1 MLQVKNIS
9 KTYKTGN
16 LVQRALDDVSL
27 NLRDNEFVAI
37 LGPSGSGKTTLLNI
51 IGGLDRYDSGD
62 LIINGI
68 STKKY
73 KDRDW
78 DSYRNHTVGFVFQS
92 YNLIPHQT
100 VLANVELALTISG
113 ISGKERRE
121 RAIKA
126 LEEVGLGDQLH
137 KKPNQMSGGQMQRVS
152 LARAL
157 VNNPDIL
164 LADEPTGA
172 LDSETSIQVMDLLK
186 EVAKDRLVVM
196 VTHNPELAYQY
207 ATRIVKVKDGKLL
220 EDSDPYEIPE
230 GEVPVPVHK
239 NMGKSAMSFLT
250 ALSLSFNN
258 LKTKKA
264 RTILVSFAGS
274 IGIIGI
280 AMILSLSHGVNQY
293 IEDMEEKTMSE
304 YPLQI
309 TKTTTNMMS
318 LSADMMTNQKSSSDT
333 DGKVEEMQILNQMVS
348 GTEYNDLKSL
358 KAYLE
363 SGKSDI
369 KNQTKA
375 IEYDYGITP
384 QIYLQEENGKVRQ
397 VCPDQTVSSLSG
409 SSSMMLAMMGSSG
422 MEQFHAL
429 PENDALYKDQYDVK
443 AGHWPENDHQCVVV
457 LTKDGRL
464 YDMTLYSLGLKSGEE
479 LDKILDAVADD
490 KTVETSDKLETF
502 DYDDFLGIKLKLVNV
517 SDYYVYDN
525 DFSVWKDKSDN
536 DKYIKNLVKDGED
549 LEVVGVVQP
558 KDGEDITM
566 LTAGVSYPASLVNH
580 VIEEASKSKIVK
592 AQIQDKK
599 KNVFNGKAF
608 DDPDDENGLNME
620 DFFKVDEETFKNA
633 FKVDTSKMNM
643 DSSVFSD
650 MDFSDVDLSDLVDG
664 DALSDAMPSFSEKD
678 FQDIL
683 KGVSVNLTQ
692 NSLAELF
699 NTLLD
704 GYKKSVGDNPETD
717 ITGLT
722 DDLKQFLT
730 SDDTIAYLSKKLK
743 EILGPELDEV
753 LTKDLLK
760 DFMMRVME
768 DYQEFASKQ
777 EDPNDFET
785 NFRAYLETDAVDRI
799 LSEELVSLK
808 DKLSSVEITDD
819 QLKEIMTDLANG
831 YEDYAK
837 KNNLAQPDKILDA
850 FLKYVSSDSGQK
862 VLLHYAG
869 QIVDR
874 KTLQA
879 NLQKKMADVMGDF
892 SDELTDQISSAMGKV
907 MGQIS
912 SSLQKSMGSAM
923 TSMMDNMQDIFSIDP
938 DAFAKAIQ
946 MNMSEEDLQE
956 LMTSLMSKGSASYE
970 DNLNKM
976 GYADE
981 ADPQTISIYPV
992 DFDSK
997 QVVDQ
1002 ILQDY
1007 NDDMTNSGQD
1017 DKVISYTDLVGVMM
1031 SSVTSIVNMISY
1043 VLIAFVAI
1051 SLVVSSIMI
1060 GVITY
1065 ISVLERRKEIG
1076 ILRAIGASKGNVGA
1090 VFNAE
1095 TFIIGLLAGVIGIA
1109 ITIIAIF
1116 PTNYIIHTVS
1126 GNADVNAA
1134 LPIGAAFVLIALSV
1148 VLTLLGGLIPANKA
1162 SKSDPV
1168 TALRTD

>member
-1 MLQVKNIS
+1 MLQIKNIS

-78 DSYRNHTVGFVFQS
+78 DSYRNHTIGFVFQS

-126 LEEVGLGDQLH
+126 LEEVGLGEQIH

-230 GEVPVPVHK
+230 GEAPEPVHK
-239 NMGKSAMSFLT
+239 NMGKSSMSFLT

-280 AMILSLSHGVNQY
+280 AMILSLSHGVNKY

-318 LSADMMTNQKSSSDT
+318 MSEDMMSSKKATST
-333 DGKVEEMQILNQMVS
+333 DNKVREMQILTQMVS

-358 KAYLE
+358 KTYLE
-363 SGKSDI
+363 SGQSDI

-384 QIYLQEENGKVRQ
+384 QIYLQEDNGDVRK
-397 VCPDQTVSSLSG
+397 VCPDQTLSSLTG

-429 PENDALYKDQYDVK
+429 PENEALYKDQYDVK
-443 AGHWPENDHQCVVV
+443 AGHWPENDHECVVI
-457 LTKDGRL
+457 LTQNGQL

-479 LDKILDAVADD
+479 LDKILKAVKEDQS
-490 KTVETSDKLETF
+490 VEINEEPGAY
-502 DYDDFLGIKLKLVNV
+502 DYNDFLGITLKLVNA
-517 SDYYVYDN
+517 SDYYVYD
-525 DFSVWKDKSDN
+525 DEFSVWKDKSDN
-536 DKYIKNLVKDGED
+536 QQYVKDLIKNGED
-549 LEVVGVVQP
+549 LKVVGVVQP
-558 KDGEDITM
+558 KEGQDFTM
-566 LTAGVSYPASLVNH
+566 LTAGVGYPASLLDH
-580 VIEEASKSKIVK
+580 VIDKAAQSDIVK
-592 AQIQDKK
+592 DQLKDKK
-599 KNVFNGKAF
+599 TNVFNGKSF
-608 DDPDDENGLNME
+608 DDPDDEGGLNME
-620 DFFKVDEETFKNA
+620 DLFKIDEEA
-633 FKVDTSKMNM
+633 FKDAFKIDTSRMNM
-643 DSSVFSD
+643 DTSAFSD
-650 MDFSDVDLSDLVDG
+650 MDFSGVDMSDLIDA
-664 DALSDAMPSFSEKD
+664 DALSGAMPSFSTKD
-678 FQDIL
+678 IQDIL
-683 KGVSVNLTQ
+683 NGVSVNLTKDTMT
-692 NSLAELF
+692 ELF
-699 NTLLD
+699 NALLK
-704 GYKKSVGDNPETD
+704 GYQDSVGDDPATD

-722 DDLKQFLT
+722 AGLKQYLT
-730 SDDTIAYLSKKLK
+730 SDEAVQYLSQKLK
-743 EILGPELDEV
+743 DILQPQLEGVITEDM
-753 LTKDLLK
+753 LK
-760 DFMMRVME
+760 DFVGRVME
-768 DYQEFASKQ
+768 DYQDFALKQ
-777 EDPNDFET
+777 ENPDDFNA
-785 NFRAYLETDAVDRI
+785 NFRAYLETDAVSRI
-799 LSEELVSLK
+799 LSEELAGIK
-808 DKLSSVEITDD
+808 DKLSSVTITDD
-819 QLKEIMTDLANG
+819 QIKEILTDLANG
-831 YEDYAK
+831 YGEYAK
-837 KNNLAQPDKILDA
+837 ANNLAQPDKIQAA
-850 FLKYVSSDSGQK
+850 FLKYISSDAGQK
-862 VLLHYAG
+862 LLLQYVEK
-869 QIVDR
+869 IVDT

-879 NLQKKMADVMGDF
+879 NLQNKMASVMGGF
-892 SDELTDQISSAMGKV
+892 TNELTSQISSAMGKV
-907 MGQIS
+907 MEQVGTN
-912 SSLQKSMGSAM
+912 LQKSMGNAM
-923 TSMMDNMQDIFSIDP
+923 TSLMGNMQDIFSIDP

-946 MNMSEEDLQE
+946 VNMSEDDLQE
-956 LMTSLMSKGSASYE
+956 LMTSLMTTGTVSYE
-970 DNLNKM
+970 SNLNKM

-981 ADPQTISIYPV
+981 DDPQTISIYPI

-1002 ILQDY
+1002 IIEDY
-1007 NDDMTNSGQD
+1007 NDDMKNSGQD
-1017 DKVISYTDLVGVMM
+1017 DKVISYTDMVGMMM

-1095 TFIIGLLAGVIGIA
+1095 TFIIGLLAGVIGIVL
-1109 ITIIAIF
+1109 TLIAIF

-1126 GNADVNAA
+1126 GNTDVNAA
-1134 LPIGAAFVLIALSV
+1134 LPIGAAFILIALSV

-1168 TALRTD
+1168 TALRTE

>member
-1 MLQVKNIS
+1 MLQIKNIS

-126 LEEVGLGDQLH
+126 LEEVGLGEQIH

-230 GEVPVPVHK
+230 GEAPEPVHK
-239 NMGKSAMSFLT
+239 NMGKSSMSFLT

-280 AMILSLSHGVNQY
+280 AMILSLSHGVNKY

-318 LSADMMTNQKSSSDT
+318 MSEDMMSSKKATST
-333 DGKVEEMQILNQMVS
+333 DNKVREMQILTQMVS

-358 KAYLE
+358 KTYLE
-363 SGKSDI
+363 SGQSDI

-384 QIYLQEENGKVRQ
+384 QIYLQEDNGDVRK
-397 VCPDQTVSSLSG
+397 VCPDQTLSSLTG

-429 PENDALYKDQYDVK
+429 PENEALYKDQYDVK
-443 AGHWPENDHQCVVV
+443 AGHWPENDHECVVI
-457 LTKDGRL
+457 LTQNGQL

-479 LDKILDAVADD
+479 LDKILEAVKEDQS
-490 KTVETSDKLETF
+490 VEINEEPGSY
-502 DYDDFLGIKLKLVNV
+502 DYNDFLGITLKLVNA
-517 SDYYVYDN
+517 SDYYVYD
-525 DFSVWKDKSDN
+525 DEFSVWKDKSDN
-536 DKYIKNLVKDGED
+536 QQYVKDLIKNGED
-549 LEVVGVVQP
+549 LKVVGVVQP
-558 KDGEDITM
+558 KEGQDFTM
-566 LTAGVSYPASLVNH
+566 LTAGVGYPASLLDH
-580 VIEEASKSKIVK
+580 VIDKAAQSDIVK
-592 AQIQDKK
+592 DQLKDKK
-599 KNVFNGKAF
+599 TNVFNGKSF
-608 DDPDDENGLNME
+608 DDPDDEGGLNME
-620 DFFKVDEETFKNA
+620 DLFKIDEEA
-633 FKVDTSKMNM
+633 FKDAFKIDTSRMNM
-643 DSSVFSD
+643 DTSVFSD
-650 MDFSDVDLSDLVDG
+650 MDFSGVDMSDLIDA
-664 DALSDAMPSFSEKD
+664 DALSGAMPSFSTKD
-678 FQDIL
+678 IQDIL
-683 KGVSVNLTQ
+683 NGVSVNLTKDTMT
-692 NSLAELF
+692 ELF
-699 NTLLD
+699 NALLK
-704 GYKKSVGDNPETD
+704 GYQDSVGDDPATD

-722 DDLKQFLT
+722 AGLKQYLT
-730 SDDTIAYLSKKLK
+730 SDEAVQYLSQKLK
-743 EILGPELDEV
+743 DILQPQLEGVITEDM
-753 LTKDLLK
+753 LK
-760 DFMMRVME
+760 DFVGRVME
-768 DYQEFASKQ
+768 DYQEFALKQ
-777 EDPNDFET
+777 ENPDDFNT
-785 NFRAYLETDAVDRI
+785 NFRAYLETDAVSRI
-799 LSEELVSLK
+799 LSEELAGIK
-808 DKLSSVEITDD
+808 DKLSGVTITDD
-819 QLKEIMTDLANG
+819 QIKEILTDLANG
-831 YEDYAK
+831 YGEYAK
-837 KNNLAQPDKILDA
+837 ANNLAQPDKIQAA
-850 FLKYVSSDSGQK
+850 FLKYISSDAGQK
-862 VLLHYAG
+862 LLLQYVEK
-869 QIVDR
+869 IVDT

-879 NLQKKMADVMGDF
+879 NLQNKMASVMGGF
-892 SDELTDQISSAMGKV
+892 TNELTSQISSAMGKV
-907 MGQIS
+907 MEQVGTN
-912 SSLQKSMGSAM
+912 LQKSMGNAM
-923 TSMMDNMQDIFSIDP
+923 TSLMGNMQDIFSIDP

-946 MNMSEEDLQE
+946 VNMSEDDLQE
-956 LMTSLMSKGSASYE
+956 LMTSLMTTGTVSYE
-970 DNLNKM
+970 SNLNKM

-981 ADPQTISIYPV
+981 DDPQTISIYPI

-997 QVVDQ
+997 QVVDH
-1002 ILQDY
+1002 IIEDY
-1007 NDDMTNSGQD
+1007 NDDMKNSGQD
-1017 DKVISYTDLVGVMM
+1017 DKVISYTDMVGMMM

-1095 TFIIGLLAGVIGIA
+1095 TFIIGLLAGVIGIVL
-1109 ITIIAIF
+1109 TLIAIF

-1126 GNADVNAA
+1126 GNTDVNAA
-1134 LPIGAAFVLIALSV
+1134 LPIGAAFILIALSV

-1168 TALRTD
+1168 TALRTE

>member
-1 MLQVKNIS
+1 MLQIKNIS

-126 LEEVGLGDQLH
+126 LEEVGLGEQIH

-230 GEVPVPVHK
+230 GEAPEPVHK
-239 NMGKSAMSFLT
+239 NMGKSSMSFLT

-280 AMILSLSHGVNQY
+280 AMILSLSHGVNKY

-318 LSADMMTNQKSSSDT
+318 MSEDMMSSKKATST
-333 DGKVEEMQILNQMVS
+333 DNKVREMQILTQMVS

-358 KAYLE
+358 KTYLE
-363 SGKSDI
+363 SGQSDI

-384 QIYLQEENGKVRQ
+384 QIYLQEDNGDVRK
-397 VCPDQTVSSLSG
+397 VCPDQTLSSLTG

-429 PENDALYKDQYDVK
+429 PENEALYKDQYDVK
-443 AGHWPENDHQCVVV
+443 AGHWPENDHECVVI
-457 LTKDGRL
+457 LTQNGQL

-479 LDKILDAVADD
+479 LDKILEAVKDD
-490 KTVETSDKLETF
+490 QSVEINEEPGSY
-502 DYDDFLGIKLKLVNV
+502 DYNDFLGITLKLVNA
-517 SDYYVYDN
+517 SDYYVYD
-525 DFSVWKDKSDN
+525 DEFSVWKDKSDN
-536 DKYIKNLVKDGED
+536 QQYVKDLIKNGED
-549 LEVVGVVQP
+549 LKVVGVVQP
-558 KDGEDITM
+558 KEGQDFTM
-566 LTAGVSYPASLVNH
+566 LTAGVGYSASLLDH
-580 VIEEASKSKIVK
+580 VIDKAAQSDIVK
-592 AQIQDKK
+592 DQLKDKK
-599 KNVFNGKAF
+599 TNVFNGKSF
-608 DDPDDENGLNME
+608 DDPDDEGGLNME
-620 DFFKVDEETFKNA
+620 DLFKIDEEA
-633 FKVDTSKMNM
+633 FKDAFKIDTSRMNM
-643 DSSVFSD
+643 DTSAFSD
-650 MDFSDVDLSDLVDG
+650 MDFSGVDMSDLIDA
-664 DALSDAMPSFSEKD
+664 DALSGAMPSFSTKD
-678 FQDIL
+678 IQDIL
-683 KGVSVNLTQ
+683 NGVSVNLTKDT
-692 NSLAELF
+692 LTELF
-699 NTLLD
+699 NALLK
-704 GYKKSVGDNPETD
+704 GYQDSVGDDPATD

-722 DDLKQFLT
+722 DGLKQYLT
-730 SDDTIAYLSKKLK
+730 SDEAVQYLSQKLK
-743 EILGPELDEV
+743 DILQPQLEGVITEDM
-753 LTKDLLK
+753 LK
-760 DFMMRVME
+760 DFVGRVME
-768 DYQEFASKQ
+768 DYQEFALKQ
-777 EDPNDFET
+777 ENPDDFNT
-785 NFRAYLETDAVDRI
+785 NFRAYLETDAVSRI
-799 LSEELVSLK
+799 LSEELAGIK
-808 DKLSSVEITDD
+808 DKLSGVTITDD
-819 QLKEIMTDLANG
+819 QIKEILTDLANG
-831 YEDYAK
+831 YGEYAK
-837 KNNLAQPDKILDA
+837 ANNLAQPDKIQAA
-850 FLKYVSSDSGQK
+850 FLKYISSDAGQK
-862 VLLHYAG
+862 LLLQYVEK
-869 QIVDR
+869 IVDT

-879 NLQKKMADVMGDF
+879 NLQNKMASVMGGF
-892 SDELTDQISSAMGKV
+892 TNELTSQISSAMGKV
-907 MGQIS
+907 MEQVGTN
-912 SSLQKSMGSAM
+912 LQKSMGNAM
-923 TSMMDNMQDIFSIDP
+923 TSLMGNMQDIFSIDP

-946 MNMSEEDLQE
+946 VNMSEDDLQE
-956 LMTSLMSKGSASYE
+956 LMTSLMTTGTVSYE
-970 DNLNKM
+970 SNLNKM

-981 ADPQTISIYPV
+981 DDPQTISIYPI

-1002 ILQDY
+1002 IIEDY
-1007 NDDMTNSGQD
+1007 NDDMKNSGQD
-1017 DKVISYTDLVGVMM
+1017 DKVISYTDMVGMMM

-1095 TFIIGLLAGVIGIA
+1095 TFIIGLLAGVIGIVL
-1109 ITIIAIF
+1109 TLIAIF

-1126 GNADVNAA
+1126 GNTDVNAA
-1134 LPIGAAFVLIALSV
+1134 LPIGAAFILIVLSV

-1168 TALRTD
+1168 TALRTE

>member
-1 MLQVKNIS
+1 MLQIKNIS

-113 ISGKERRE
+113 ISGKERQE

-126 LEEVGLGDQLH
+126 LEEVGLGDQIH

-230 GEVPVPVHK
+230 GEAPVPVHK
-239 NMGKSAMSFLT
+239 NMGKSSMSFLT

-384 QIYLQEENGKVRQ
+384 QIYLQEEDGKVRQ

-429 PENDALYKDQYDVK
+429 PENDALYKVQYDVK
-443 AGHWPENDHQCVVV
+443 AGHWPENEHQCVVV

-502 DYDDFLGIKLKLVNV
+502 DYDDFLGIKLKLVNA

-525 DFSVWKDKSDN
+525 EFSVWKDKSDN
-536 DKYIKNLVKDGED
+536 DKYIENLVKDGED

-592 AQIQDKK
+592 AQIKNKK

-620 DFFKVDEETFKNA
+620 DFFKVDEEAFKNA

-643 DSSVFSD
+643 DSSIFSD

-664 DALSDAMPSFSEKD
+664 DALADAMPSFSEKD

-722 DDLKQFLT
+722 DGLKQFLT

-869 QIVDR
+869 QIVDT

-956 LMTSLMSKGSASYE
+956 LMTSLMTKGSASYE

-981 ADPQTISIYPV
+981 TDPQTISIYPV

>member
-1 MLQVKNIS
+1 MLQIKNIS

-126 LEEVGLGDQLH
+126 LEEVGLGEQIH

-230 GEVPVPVHK
+230 GEAPEPVHK
-239 NMGKSAMSFLT
+239 NMGKSSMSFLT

-280 AMILSLSHGVNQY
+280 AMILSLSHGVNKY

-318 LSADMMTNQKSSSDT
+318 MSEDMMSSKKATST
-333 DGKVEEMQILNQMVS
+333 DNKVREMQILTQMVS

-358 KAYLE
+358 KTYLE
-363 SGKSDI
+363 SGQSDI

-384 QIYLQEENGKVRQ
+384 QIYLQEDNGDVRK
-397 VCPDQTVSSLSG
+397 VCPDQTLSSLTG

-429 PENDALYKDQYDVK
+429 PENEALYKDQYDVK
-443 AGHWPENDHQCVVV
+443 AGHWPENDHECVVI
-457 LTKDGRL
+457 LTQNGQL

-479 LDKILDAVADD
+479 LDKILEAVKEDQS
-490 KTVETSDKLETF
+490 VEINEEPGAY
-502 DYDDFLGIKLKLVNV
+502 DYNDFLGITLKLVNA
-517 SDYYVYDN
+517 SDYYVYD
-525 DFSVWKDKSDN
+525 DEFSVWKDKSDN
-536 DKYIKNLVKDGED
+536 QQYVKDLVKNGED
-549 LEVVGVVQP
+549 LKVVGVVQP
-558 KDGEDITM
+558 KEGQDFTM
-566 LTAGVSYPASLVNH
+566 LTAGVGYPASLLDH
-580 VIEEASKSKIVK
+580 VIDKAAQSDIVK
-592 AQIQDKK
+592 DQLKDKK
-599 KNVFNGKAF
+599 TNVFNGKSF
-608 DDPDDENGLNME
+608 DDPDDEGGLNME
-620 DFFKVDEETFKNA
+620 DLFKIDEEA
-633 FKVDTSKMNM
+633 FKDAFKIDTSRMNM
-643 DSSVFSD
+643 DTSAFSD
-650 MDFSDVDLSDLVDG
+650 MDFSGVDMSDLIDA
-664 DALSDAMPSFSEKD
+664 DALSGAMPSFSTKD
-678 FQDIL
+678 IQDIL
-683 KGVSVNLTQ
+683 NGVSVNLTQ
-692 NSLAELF
+692 GTLTELF
-699 NTLLD
+699 NALLK
-704 GYKKSVGDNPETD
+704 GYQDSVGDDPATD

-722 DDLKQFLT
+722 DGLKQYLT
-730 SDDTIAYLSKKLK
+730 SDEAVQYLSQKLK
-743 EILGPELDEV
+743 EILQPQLEGVITEDM
-753 LTKDLLK
+753 LK
-760 DFMMRVME
+760 SFVGRVME
-768 DYQEFASKQ
+768 DYQDFALKQ
-777 EDPNDFET
+777 ENPDDFNA
-785 NFRAYLETDAVDRI
+785 NFRAYLETDAVSRI
-799 LSEELVSLK
+799 LSEELAGIK
-808 DKLSSVEITDD
+808 DKLSSVTITDD
-819 QLKEIMTDLANG
+819 QIKEILTDLANG
-831 YEDYAK
+831 YGEYAK
-837 KNNLAQPDKILDA
+837 ANNLAQPDKIQAA
-850 FLKYVSSDSGQK
+850 FLKYISSDAGQK
-862 VLLHYAG
+862 LLLQYVEK
-869 QIVDR
+869 IVDT

-879 NLQKKMADVMGDF
+879 NLQNKMASVMGGF
-892 SDELTDQISSAMGKV
+892 TNELTSQISSAMGKV
-907 MGQIS
+907 MEQVGTN
-912 SSLQKSMGSAM
+912 LQKSMGNAM
-923 TSMMDNMQDIFSIDP
+923 TSLMGNMQDIFSIDP

-946 MNMSEEDLQE
+946 VNMSEDDLQE
-956 LMTSLMSKGSASYE
+956 LMTSLMTTGTVSYE
-970 DNLNKM
+970 SNLNKM

-981 ADPQTISIYPV
+981 NDPQTISIYPI

-1002 ILQDY
+1002 IIEDY
-1007 NDDMTNSGQD
+1007 NDDMKNSGQE
-1017 DKVISYTDLVGVMM
+1017 DKVISYTDMVGMMM

-1095 TFIIGLLAGVIGIA
+1095 TFIIGLLAGVIGIVL
-1109 ITIIAIF
+1109 TLIAIF

-1126 GNADVNAA
+1126 GNTDVNAA
-1134 LPIGAAFVLIALSV
+1134 LPIGAAFILIALSV

-1168 TALRTD
+1168 TALRTE

>member
-1 MLQVKNIS
+1 MLQIKNIS

-126 LEEVGLGDQLH
+126 LEEVGLGEQIH

-230 GEVPVPVHK
+230 GEASEPVHK
-239 NMGKSAMSFLT
+239 NMGKSSMSFLT

-280 AMILSLSHGVNQY
+280 AMILSLSHGVNKY

-318 LSADMMTNQKSSSDT
+318 MSEDMMSSKKATST
-333 DGKVEEMQILNQMVS
+333 DNKVREMQILTQMVS

-358 KAYLE
+358 KTYLE
-363 SGKSDI
+363 SGQSDI

-384 QIYLQEENGKVRQ
+384 QIYLQEDNGDVRK
-397 VCPDQTVSSLSG
+397 VCPDQTLSSLTG

-429 PENDALYKDQYDVK
+429 PENEALYKDQYDVK
-443 AGHWPENDHQCVVV
+443 AGHWPENDHECVVI
-457 LTKDGRL
+457 LTQNGQL

-479 LDKILDAVADD
+479 LDKILEAVKEDQS
-490 KTVETSDKLETF
+490 VEINEEPGSY
-502 DYDDFLGIKLKLVNV
+502 DYNDFLGITLKLVNA
-517 SDYYVYDN
+517 SDYYVYD
-525 DFSVWKDKSDN
+525 DEFSVWKDKSDN
-536 DKYIKNLVKDGED
+536 QQYVKDLIKNGED
-549 LEVVGVVQP
+549 LKVVGVVQP
-558 KDGEDITM
+558 KEGQDFTM
-566 LTAGVSYPASLVNH
+566 LTAGVGYPASLLDH
-580 VIEEASKSKIVK
+580 VIDKAAQSDIVK
-592 AQIQDKK
+592 DQLKDKK
-599 KNVFNGKAF
+599 TNVFNGKSF
-608 DDPDDENGLNME
+608 DDPDDEGGLNME
-620 DFFKVDEETFKNA
+620 DLFKIDEEA
-633 FKVDTSKMNM
+633 FKDAFKIDTSRMNM
-643 DSSVFSD
+643 DTSAFSD
-650 MDFSDVDLSDLVDG
+650 MDFSGVDMSDLIDA
-664 DALSDAMPSFSEKD
+664 DALSGAMPSFSTKD
-678 FQDIL
+678 IQDIL
-683 KGVSVNLTQ
+683 NGVSVNLTKDTMT
-692 NSLAELF
+692 ELF
-699 NTLLD
+699 NALLK
-704 GYKKSVGDNPETD
+704 GYQDSVGDDPATD

-722 DDLKQFLT
+722 AGLKQYLT
-730 SDDTIAYLSKKLK
+730 SDEAVQYLSQKLK
-743 EILGPELDEV
+743 DILQPQLEGVITEDM
-753 LTKDLLK
+753 LK
-760 DFMMRVME
+760 DFVGRVME
-768 DYQEFASKQ
+768 DYQEFALKQ
-777 EDPNDFET
+777 ENPDDFNT
-785 NFRAYLETDAVDRI
+785 NFRAYLETDAVSRI
-799 LSEELVSLK
+799 LSEELAGIK
-808 DKLSSVEITDD
+808 DKLSGVTITDD
-819 QLKEIMTDLANG
+819 QIKEILTDLANG
-831 YEDYAK
+831 YGEYAK
-837 KNNLAQPDKILDA
+837 ANNLAQPDKIQAA
-850 FLKYVSSDSGQK
+850 FLKYISSDAGQK
-862 VLLHYAG
+862 LLLQYVEK
-869 QIVDR
+869 IVDT

-879 NLQKKMADVMGDF
+879 NLQNKMASVMGGF
-892 SDELTDQISSAMGKV
+892 TNELTSQISSAMGKV
-907 MGQIS
+907 MEQVGTN
-912 SSLQKSMGSAM
+912 LQKSMGNAM
-923 TSMMDNMQDIFSIDP
+923 TSLMGNMQDIFSIDP

-946 MNMSEEDLQE
+946 VNMSEDDLQE
-956 LMTSLMSKGSASYE
+956 LMTSLMTTGTVSYE
-970 DNLNKM
+970 SNLNKM

-981 ADPQTISIYPV
+981 DDPQTISIYPI

-1002 ILQDY
+1002 IIEDY
-1007 NDDMTNSGQD
+1007 NDDMKNSGQD
-1017 DKVISYTDLVGVMM
+1017 DKVISYTDMVGMMM

-1095 TFIIGLLAGVIGIA
+1095 TFIIGLLAGVIGIVL
-1109 ITIIAIF
+1109 TLIAIF

-1126 GNADVNAA
+1126 GNTDVNAA
-1134 LPIGAAFVLIALSV
+1134 LPIGAAFILIVLSV

-1168 TALRTD
+1168 TALRTE

>member
-1 MLQVKNIS
+1 MLQIKNIS

-126 LEEVGLGDQLH
+126 LEEVGLGEQIH

-230 GEVPVPVHK
+230 DEAPEPVHK
-239 NMGKSAMSFLT
+239 NMGKSSMSFLT

-280 AMILSLSHGVNQY
+280 AMILSLSHGVNKY

-318 LSADMMTNQKSSSDT
+318 MSEDMMSSKKATST
-333 DGKVEEMQILNQMVS
+333 DNKVREMQILTQMVS

-358 KAYLE
+358 KTYLE
-363 SGKSDI
+363 SGQSDI

-384 QIYLQEENGKVRQ
+384 QIYLQEDNGDVRK
-397 VCPDQTVSSLSG
+397 VCPDQTLSSLTG

-429 PENDALYKDQYDVK
+429 PENEALYKDQYDVK
-443 AGHWPENDHQCVVV
+443 AGHWPENDHECVVI
-457 LTKDGRL
+457 LTQNGQL
-464 YDMTLYSLGLKSGEE
+464 YDMTLYSLGLKSGEK
-479 LDKILDAVADD
+479 LDKILEAVKEDQS
-490 KTVETSDKLETF
+490 VEINEEPDTY
-502 DYDDFLGIKLKLVNV
+502 DYNDFLGITLKLVNAN
-517 SDYYVYDN
+517 DYYVYD
-525 DFSVWKDKSDN
+525 DEFSVWKDKSDN
-536 DKYIKNLVKDGED
+536 QQYVKDLVKNGED
-549 LEVVGVVQP
+549 LKVVGVVQP
-558 KDGEDITM
+558 KEGQDFTM
-566 LTAGVSYPASLVNH
+566 LTAGVGYPASLLDH
-580 VIEEASKSKIVK
+580 VIDKAAQSDIVK
-592 AQIQDKK
+592 DQLKDKK
-599 KNVFNGKAF
+599 TNVFNGKSF
-608 DDPDDENGLNME
+608 DDPDDEGGLNME
-620 DFFKVDEETFKNA
+620 DLFKIDEEA
-633 FKVDTSKMNM
+633 FKDAFKIDTSRMNM
-643 DSSVFSD
+643 DTSAFSD
-650 MDFSDVDLSDLVDG
+650 MDFSGVDMSDLIDA
-664 DALSDAMPSFSEKD
+664 DALSGAMPSFSTKD
-678 FQDIL
+678 IQDIL
-683 KGVSVNLTQ
+683 NGVSVNLTKDTMT
-692 NSLAELF
+692 ELF
-699 NTLLD
+699 NALLK
-704 GYKKSVGDNPETD
+704 GYQDSVGDDPATD

-722 DDLKQFLT
+722 DGLKQYLT
-730 SDDTIAYLSKKLK
+730 SDEAVQYLSQKLK
-743 EILGPELDEV
+743 EILQPQLEGVITEDM
-753 LTKDLLK
+753 LK
-760 DFMMRVME
+760 SFIGRVME
-768 DYQEFASKQ
+768 DYQDFALKQ
-777 EDPNDFET
+777 ENPDDFNA
-785 NFRAYLETDAVDRI
+785 NFRAYLETDAVSRI
-799 LSEELVSLK
+799 LSEELAGIK
-808 DKLSSVEITDD
+808 DKLSSVTITDD
-819 QLKEIMTDLANG
+819 QIKEILTDLANG
-831 YEDYAK
+831 YGEYAK
-837 KNNLAQPDKILDA
+837 ANNLAQPDKIQAA
-850 FLKYVSSDSGQK
+850 FLKYISSDAGQK
-862 VLLHYAG
+862 LLLQYVEK
-869 QIVDR
+869 IVDT

-879 NLQKKMADVMGDF
+879 NLQNKMASVMGGF
-892 SDELTDQISSAMGKV
+892 TNELTSQISSAMGKV
-907 MGQIS
+907 MEQVGTN
-912 SSLQKSMGSAM
+912 LQKSMGNAM
-923 TSMMDNMQDIFSIDP
+923 TSLMGNMQDIFSIDP

-946 MNMSEEDLQE
+946 VNMSEDDLQE
-956 LMTSLMSKGSASYE
+956 LMTSLMTTGTVSYE
-970 DNLNKM
+970 SNLNKM

-981 ADPQTISIYPV
+981 DDPQTISIYPI

-1002 ILQDY
+1002 IIEDY
-1007 NDDMTNSGQD
+1007 NDDMKNSGQD
-1017 DKVISYTDLVGVMM
+1017 DKVISYTDMVGMMM

-1095 TFIIGLLAGVIGIA
+1095 TFIIGLLAGVIGIVL
-1109 ITIIAIF
+1109 TLIAIF

-1126 GNADVNAA
+1126 GNTDVNAA
-1134 LPIGAAFVLIALSV
+1134 LPIGAAFILIALSV

-1168 TALRTD
+1168 TALRTE

>member
-1 MLQVKNIS
+1 MLQIKNIS

-126 LEEVGLGDQLH
+126 LEEVGLGEQIH

-230 GEVPVPVHK
+230 GEAPEPVHK
-239 NMGKSAMSFLT
+239 NMGKSSMSFLT

-280 AMILSLSHGVNQY
+280 AMILSLSHGVNKY

-318 LSADMMTNQKSSSDT
+318 MSEDMMSSKKATST
-333 DGKVEEMQILNQMVS
+333 DNKVREMQILTQMVS

-358 KAYLE
+358 KTYLE
-363 SGKSDI
+363 SGQSDI

-384 QIYLQEENGKVRQ
+384 QIYLQEDNGDVRK
-397 VCPDQTVSSLSG
+397 VCPDQTLSSLTG

-429 PENDALYKDQYDVK
+429 PENEALYKDQYDVK
-443 AGHWPENDHQCVVV
+443 AGHWPENDHECVVI
-457 LTKDGRL
+457 LTQNGQL

-479 LDKILDAVADD
+479 LDKILKAVKEDQS
-490 KTVETSDKLETF
+490 VEINEEPGAY
-502 DYDDFLGIKLKLVNV
+502 DYNDFLGITLKLVNA
-517 SDYYVYDN
+517 SDYYVYD
-525 DFSVWKDKSDN
+525 DEFSVWKDKSDN
-536 DKYIKNLVKDGED
+536 QQYVKDLIKNGED
-549 LEVVGVVQP
+549 LKVVGVVQP
-558 KDGEDITM
+558 KEGQDFTM
-566 LTAGVSYPASLVNH
+566 LTAGVGYPASLLDH
-580 VIEEASKSKIVK
+580 VIDKAAQSDIVK
-592 AQIQDKK
+592 DQLKDKK
-599 KNVFNGKAF
+599 TNVFNGKSF
-608 DDPDDENGLNME
+608 DDPDDEGGLNME
-620 DFFKVDEETFKNA
+620 DLFKIDEEA
-633 FKVDTSKMNM
+633 FKDAFKIDTSRMNM
-643 DSSVFSD
+643 DTSAFSD
-650 MDFSDVDLSDLVDG
+650 MDFSGVDMSDLIDA
-664 DALSDAMPSFSEKD
+664 DALSGAMPSFSTKD
-678 FQDIL
+678 IQDIL
-683 KGVSVNLTQ
+683 NGVSVNLTKDTMT
-692 NSLAELF
+692 ELF
-699 NTLLD
+699 NALLK
-704 GYKKSVGDNPETD
+704 GYQDSVGDDPATD

-722 DDLKQFLT
+722 AGLKQYLT
-730 SDDTIAYLSKKLK
+730 SDEAVQYLSQKLK
-743 EILGPELDEV
+743 DILQPQLEGVITEDM
-753 LTKDLLK
+753 LK
-760 DFMMRVME
+760 SFVGRVME
-768 DYQEFASKQ
+768 DYQDFALKQ
-777 EDPNDFET
+777 ENPDDFNA
-785 NFRAYLETDAVDRI
+785 NFRAYLETDAVSRI
-799 LSEELVSLK
+799 LSEELAGIK
-808 DKLSSVEITDD
+808 DKLSGVTITDD
-819 QLKEIMTDLANG
+819 QIKEILTDLANG
-831 YEDYAK
+831 YGEYAK
-837 KNNLAQPDKILDA
+837 ANNLAQPDKIQAA
-850 FLKYVSSDSGQK
+850 FLKYISSDAGQK
-862 VLLHYAG
+862 LLLQYVEK
-869 QIVDR
+869 IVDT

-879 NLQKKMADVMGDF
+879 NLQNKMASVMGGF
-892 SDELTDQISSAMGKV
+892 TNELTSQISSAMGKV
-907 MGQIS
+907 MEQVGTN
-912 SSLQKSMGSAM
+912 LQKSMGNAM
-923 TSMMDNMQDIFSIDP
+923 TSLMGNMQDIFSIDS

-946 MNMSEEDLQE
+946 VNMSEDDLQE
-956 LMTSLMSKGSASYE
+956 LMTSLMTTGTVSYE
-970 DNLNKM
+970 SNLNKM

-981 ADPQTISIYPV
+981 DDPQTISIYPI

-1002 ILQDY
+1002 IIEDY
-1007 NDDMTNSGQD
+1007 NDDMKNSGQD
-1017 DKVISYTDLVGVMM
+1017 DKVISYTDMVGMMM

-1095 TFIIGLLAGVIGIA
+1095 TFIIGLLAGVIGIVL
-1109 ITIIAIF
+1109 TLIAIF

-1126 GNADVNAA
+1126 GNTDVNAA
-1134 LPIGAAFVLIALSV
+1134 LPIGAAFILIALSV

-1168 TALRTD
+1168 TALRTE

>member
-1 MLQVKNIS
+1 MLQIKNIS

-126 LEEVGLGDQLH
+126 LEEVGLGEQIH

-230 GEVPVPVHK
+230 GEAPEPVHK
-239 NMGKSAMSFLT
+239 NMGKSSMSFLT

-280 AMILSLSHGVNQY
+280 AMILSLSHGVNKY

-318 LSADMMTNQKSSSDT
+318 MSEDMMSSKKATST
-333 DGKVEEMQILNQMVS
+333 DNKVREMQILTQMVS

-358 KAYLE
+358 KTYLE
-363 SGKSDI
+363 SGQSDI

-384 QIYLQEENGKVRQ
+384 QIYLQEDNGDVRQ
-397 VCPDQTVSSLSG
+397 VCPDQTLSSLTG

-429 PENDALYKDQYDVK
+429 PENEALYKDQYDVK
-443 AGHWPENDHQCVVV
+443 AGHWPENDHECVVI
-457 LTKDGRL
+457 LTQNGQL

-479 LDKILDAVADD
+479 LDKILEAVKDD
-490 KTVETSDKLETF
+490 QSVEINEEPGSY
-502 DYDDFLGIKLKLVNV
+502 DYNDFLGITLKLVNA
-517 SDYYVYDN
+517 SDYYVYD
-525 DFSVWKDKSDN
+525 DEFSVWKDKSDN
-536 DKYIKNLVKDGED
+536 QQYVKDLIKNGED
-549 LEVVGVVQP
+549 LKVVGVVQP
-558 KDGEDITM
+558 KEGQDFTM
-566 LTAGVSYPASLVNH
+566 LTAGVGYPASLLDH
-580 VIEEASKSKIVK
+580 VIDKAAQSDIVK
-592 AQIQDKK
+592 DQLKDKK
-599 KNVFNGKAF
+599 TNVFNGKSF
-608 DDPDDENGLNME
+608 DDPDDEGGLNME
-620 DFFKVDEETFKNA
+620 DLFKIDEEA
-633 FKVDTSKMNM
+633 FKDAFKIDTSRMNM
-643 DSSVFSD
+643 DTSAFSD
-650 MDFSDVDLSDLVDG
+650 MDFSGVDMSDLIDA
-664 DALSDAMPSFSEKD
+664 DALSGAMPSFSTKD
-678 FQDIL
+678 IQDIL
-683 KGVSVNLTQ
+683 NGVSVNLTKDTMT
-692 NSLAELF
+692 ELF
-699 NTLLD
+699 NALLK
-704 GYKKSVGDNPETD
+704 GYQDSVGDDPATD

-722 DDLKQFLT
+722 DDLKQYLT
-730 SDDTIAYLSKKLK
+730 SDEAVQYLSQKLK
-743 EILGPELDEV
+743 EILQPQLEGVITEDM
-753 LTKDLLK
+753 LK
-760 DFMMRVME
+760 DFVGRVME
-768 DYQEFASKQ
+768 DYQEFALKQ
-777 EDPNDFET
+777 ENPDDFNT
-785 NFRAYLETDAVDRI
+785 NFRAYLETDAVSRI
-799 LSEELVSLK
+799 LSEELAGIK
-808 DKLSSVEITDD
+808 DKLSGVTITDD
-819 QLKEIMTDLANG
+819 QIKEILTDLANG
-831 YEDYAK
+831 YGEYAK
-837 KNNLAQPDKILDA
+837 ANNLAQPDKIQAA
-850 FLKYVSSDSGQK
+850 FLKYISSDAGQK
-862 VLLHYAG
+862 LLLQYVEK
-869 QIVDR
+869 IVDT

-879 NLQKKMADVMGDF
+879 NLQNKMVSVMGGF
-892 SDELTDQISSAMGKV
+892 TNELTSQISSAMGKV
-907 MGQIS
+907 MEQVGTN
-912 SSLQKSMGSAM
+912 LQKSMGNAM
-923 TSMMDNMQDIFSIDP
+923 TSLMGNMQDIFSIDP

-946 MNMSEEDLQE
+946 VNMSEDDLQE
-956 LMTSLMSKGSASYE
+956 LMTSLMTTGTVSYE
-970 DNLNKM
+970 SNLNKM

-981 ADPQTISIYPV
+981 DDPQTISIYPI

-1002 ILQDY
+1002 IIEDY
-1007 NDDMTNSGQD
+1007 NDDMKNSGQD
-1017 DKVISYTDLVGVMM
+1017 DKVISYTDMVGMMM

-1095 TFIIGLLAGVIGIA
+1095 TFIIGLLAGVIGIVL
-1109 ITIIAIF
+1109 TLIAIF

-1126 GNADVNAA
+1126 GNTDVNAA
-1134 LPIGAAFVLIALSV
+1134 LPIGAAFILIALSV

-1168 TALRTD
+1168 TALRTE

>member
-1 MLQVKNIS
+1 MLQIKNIS

-126 LEEVGLGDQLH
+126 LEEVGLGEQIH

-230 GEVPVPVHK
+230 GEAPEPVHK
-239 NMGKSAMSFLT
+239 NMGKSSMSFLT

-280 AMILSLSHGVNQY
+280 AMILSLSHGVNKY

-318 LSADMMTNQKSSSDT
+318 MSEDMMSSKKATST
-333 DGKVEEMQILNQMVS
+333 DNKVREMQILTQMVS

-358 KAYLE
+358 KTYLE
-363 SGKSDI
+363 SGQSDI

-384 QIYLQEENGKVRQ
+384 QIYLQEDNGDVRK
-397 VCPDQTVSSLSG
+397 VCPDQTLSSLTG

-429 PENDALYKDQYDVK
+429 PENEALYKDQYDVK
-443 AGHWPENDHQCVVV
+443 AGHWPENDHECVVI
-457 LTKDGRL
+457 LTQNGQL

-479 LDKILDAVADD
+479 LDKILKAVKEDQS
-490 KTVETSDKLETF
+490 VEINEEPGAY
-502 DYDDFLGIKLKLVNV
+502 DYNDFLGITLKLVNA
-517 SDYYVYDN
+517 SDYYVYD
-525 DFSVWKDKSDN
+525 DEFSVWKDKSDN
-536 DKYIKNLVKDGED
+536 QQYVKDLIKNGED
-549 LEVVGVVQP
+549 LKVVGVVQP
-558 KDGEDITM
+558 KEGQDFTM
-566 LTAGVSYPASLVNH
+566 LTAGVGYPASLLDH
-580 VIEEASKSKIVK
+580 VIDKAAQSDIVK
-592 AQIQDKK
+592 DQLKDKK
-599 KNVFNGKAF
+599 TNVFNGKSF
-608 DDPDDENGLNME
+608 DDPDDEGGLNME
-620 DFFKVDEETFKNA
+620 DLFKIDEEA
-633 FKVDTSKMNM
+633 FKDAFKIDTSRMNM
-643 DSSVFSD
+643 DTSAFSD
-650 MDFSDVDLSDLVDG
+650 MDFSGVDMSDLIDA
-664 DALSDAMPSFSEKD
+664 DALSGAMPSFSTKD
-678 FQDIL
+678 IQDIL
-683 KGVSVNLTQ
+683 NGVSVNLTKDTMT
-692 NSLAELF
+692 ELF
-699 NTLLD
+699 NALLK
-704 GYKKSVGDNPETD
+704 GYQDSVGDDPATD

-722 DDLKQFLT
+722 AGLKQYLT
-730 SDDTIAYLSKKLK
+730 SDEAVQYLSQKLK
-743 EILGPELDEV
+743 DILQPQLEGVITEDM
-753 LTKDLLK
+753 LK
-760 DFMMRVME
+760 DFVGRVME
-768 DYQEFASKQ
+768 DYQDFALKQ
-777 EDPNDFET
+777 ENPDDFNA
-785 NFRAYLETDAVDRI
+785 NFRAYLETDAVSRI
-799 LSEELVSLK
+799 LSEELAGIK
-808 DKLSSVEITDD
+808 DKLSSVTITDD
-819 QLKEIMTDLANG
+819 QIKEILTDLANG
-831 YEDYAK
+831 YGEYAK
-837 KNNLAQPDKILDA
+837 ANNLAQPDKIQAA
-850 FLKYVSSDSGQK
+850 FLKYISSDAGQK
-862 VLLHYAG
+862 LLLQYVEK
-869 QIVDR
+869 IVDT

-879 NLQKKMADVMGDF
+879 NLQNKMASVMGGF
-892 SDELTDQISSAMGKV
+892 TNELTSQISSAMGKV
-907 MGQIS
+907 MEQVGTN
-912 SSLQKSMGSAM
+912 LQKSMGNAM
-923 TSMMDNMQDIFSIDP
+923 TSLMGNMQDIFSIDP

-946 MNMSEEDLQE
+946 VNMSEDDLQE
-956 LMTSLMSKGSASYE
+956 LMTSLMTTGTVSYE
-970 DNLNKM
+970 SNLNKM

-981 ADPQTISIYPV
+981 DDPQTISIYPI

-1002 ILQDY
+1002 IIEDY
-1007 NDDMTNSGQD
+1007 NDDMKNSGQD
-1017 DKVISYTDLVGVMM
+1017 DKVISYTDMVGMMM

-1095 TFIIGLLAGVIGIA
+1095 TFIIGLLAGVIGIVL
-1109 ITIIAIF
+1109 TLIAIF

-1126 GNADVNAA
+1126 GNTDVNAA
-1134 LPIGAAFVLIALSV
+1134 LPIGAAFILIALSV

-1168 TALRTD
+1168 TALRTE

>member
-1 MLQVKNIS
+1 MLQIKNIS

-230 GEVPVPVHK
+230 GEAPVPVHK
-239 NMGKSAMSFLT
+239 NMGKSSMSFLT

-318 LSADMMTNQKSSSDT
+318 LSADMMTNQKSLSDT

-384 QIYLQEENGKVRQ
+384 QIYLQEEDGKVRQ

-429 PENDALYKDQYDVK
+429 PENDALYKVQYDVK
-443 AGHWPENDHQCVVV
+443 AGHWPENEHQCVVV

-502 DYDDFLGIKLKLVNV
+502 DYDDFLGIKLKLVNA

-525 DFSVWKDKSDN
+525 EFSVWKDKSDN
-536 DKYIKNLVKDGED
+536 DKYIENLVKDGED

-592 AQIQDKK
+592 AQIKNKK

-620 DFFKVDEETFKNA
+620 DFFKVDEEAFKNA

-643 DSSVFSD
+643 DSSIFSD

-664 DALSDAMPSFSEKD
+664 DALADAMPSFSEKD

-722 DDLKQFLT
+722 DGLKQFLT

-869 QIVDR
+869 QIVDT

-879 NLQKKMADVMGDF
+879 NLQKTMADVMGDF

-956 LMTSLMSKGSASYE
+956 LMTSLMTKGSASYE

-981 ADPQTISIYPV
+981 TDPQTISIYPV

>member
-768 DYQEFASKQ
+768 DYQKFASKQ

>member
-1 MLQVKNIS
+1 MLQIKNIS

-126 LEEVGLGDQLH
+126 LEEVGLGEQIH

-230 GEVPVPVHK
+230 GEAPEPVHK
-239 NMGKSAMSFLT
+239 NMGKSSMSFLT

-280 AMILSLSHGVNQY
+280 AMILSLSHGVNKY

-318 LSADMMTNQKSSSDT
+318 MSEDMMSSKKATST
-333 DGKVEEMQILNQMVS
+333 DNKVREMQILTQMVS

-358 KAYLE
+358 KTYLE
-363 SGKSDI
+363 SGQSDI

-384 QIYLQEENGKVRQ
+384 QIYLQEDNGDVRK
-397 VCPDQTVSSLSG
+397 VCPDQTLSSLTG

-429 PENDALYKDQYDVK
+429 PENEALYKDQYDVK
-443 AGHWPENDHQCVVV
+443 AGHWPENDHECVVI
-457 LTKDGRL
+457 LTQNGQL

-479 LDKILDAVADD
+479 LDKILEAVKEDQS
-490 KTVETSDKLETF
+490 VEINEEPGTY
-502 DYDDFLGIKLKLVNV
+502 DYNDFLGITLKLVNA
-517 SDYYVYDN
+517 SDYYVYD
-525 DFSVWKDKSDN
+525 DEFSVWKDKSDN
-536 DKYIKNLVKDGED
+536 QQYVKDLVKNGED
-549 LEVVGVVQP
+549 LKVVGVVQP
-558 KDGEDITM
+558 KEGQDFTM
-566 LTAGVSYPASLVNH
+566 LTAGVGYPASLLDH
-580 VIEEASKSKIVK
+580 VIDKAAQSDIVK
-592 AQIQDKK
+592 DQLKDKK
-599 KNVFNGKAF
+599 TNVFNGKSF
-608 DDPDDENGLNME
+608 DDPDDEGGLNME
-620 DFFKVDEETFKNA
+620 DLFKIDEEA
-633 FKVDTSKMNM
+633 FKDAFKIDTSRMNM
-643 DSSVFSD
+643 DTSAFSD
-650 MDFSDVDLSDLVDG
+650 MDFSGVDMSDLIDA
-664 DALSDAMPSFSEKD
+664 DALSGAMPSFSTKD
-678 FQDIL
+678 IQDIL
-683 KGVSVNLTQ
+683 NGVSVNLTKDTMT
-692 NSLAELF
+692 ELF
-699 NTLLD
+699 NALLK
-704 GYKKSVGDNPETD
+704 GYQDSVGDDPATD

-722 DDLKQFLT
+722 DGLKQYLT
-730 SDDTIAYLSKKLK
+730 SDEAVQYLSQKLK
-743 EILGPELDEV
+743 EILQPQLEGVITEDM
-753 LTKDLLK
+753 LK
-760 DFMMRVME
+760 DFVGRVME
-768 DYQEFASKQ
+768 DYQEFALKQ
-777 EDPNDFET
+777 ENPDDFNT
-785 NFRAYLETDAVDRI
+785 NFRAYLETDAVSRI
-799 LSEELVSLK
+799 LSEELAGIK
-808 DKLSSVEITDD
+808 DKLSGVTITDD
-819 QLKEIMTDLANG
+819 QIKEILTDLANG
-831 YEDYAK
+831 YGEYAK
-837 KNNLAQPDKILDA
+837 ANNLAQPDKIQAA
-850 FLKYVSSDSGQK
+850 FLKYISSDAGQK
-862 VLLHYAG
+862 LLLQYVEK
-869 QIVDR
+869 IVDT

-879 NLQKKMADVMGDF
+879 NLQNKMASVMGGF
-892 SDELTDQISSAMGKV
+892 TNELTSQISSAMGKV
-907 MGQIS
+907 MEQVGTN
-912 SSLQKSMGSAM
+912 LQKSMGNAM
-923 TSMMDNMQDIFSIDP
+923 TSLMGNMQDIFSIDP

-946 MNMSEEDLQE
+946 VNMSEDDLQE
-956 LMTSLMSKGSASYE
+956 LMTSLMTTGTVSYE
-970 DNLNKM
+970 SNLNKM

-981 ADPQTISIYPV
+981 DDPQTISIYPI

-1002 ILQDY
+1002 IIEDY
-1007 NDDMTNSGQD
+1007 NDDMKNSGQD
-1017 DKVISYTDLVGVMM
+1017 DKVISYTDMVGMMM

-1095 TFIIGLLAGVIGIA
+1095 TFIIGLLAGVIGIVL
-1109 ITIIAIF
+1109 TLIAIF

-1126 GNADVNAA
+1126 GNTDVNAA
-1134 LPIGAAFVLIALSV
+1134 LPIGAAFILIVLSV

-1168 TALRTD
+1168 TALRTE

>member
-1 MLQVKNIS
+1 MLQIKNIS

-126 LEEVGLGDQLH
+126 LEEVGLGEQIH

-230 GEVPVPVHK
+230 GEAPEPVHK
-239 NMGKSAMSFLT
+239 NMGKSSMSFLT

-280 AMILSLSHGVNQY
+280 AMILSLSHGVNKY

-318 LSADMMTNQKSSSDT
+318 MSEDMMSSKKATST
-333 DGKVEEMQILNQMVS
+333 DNKVREMQILTQMVS

-358 KAYLE
+358 KTYLE
-363 SGKSDI
+363 SGQSDI

-384 QIYLQEENGKVRQ
+384 QIYLQEDNGDVRK
-397 VCPDQTVSSLSG
+397 VCPDQTLSSLTG

-429 PENDALYKDQYDVK
+429 PENEALYKDQYDVK
-443 AGHWPENDHQCVVV
+443 AGHWPENDHECVVI
-457 LTKDGRL
+457 LTQNGQL

-479 LDKILDAVADD
+479 LDKILEAVKEDQS
-490 KTVETSDKLETF
+490 VEINEEPGTY
-502 DYDDFLGIKLKLVNV
+502 DYNDFLGITLKLVNA
-517 SDYYVYDN
+517 SDYYVYD
-525 DFSVWKDKSDN
+525 DEFSVWKDKSDN
-536 DKYIKNLVKDGED
+536 QQYVKDLVKNGED
-549 LEVVGVVQP
+549 LKVVGVVQP
-558 KDGEDITM
+558 KEGQDFTM
-566 LTAGVSYPASLVNH
+566 LTAGVGYPASLLDH
-580 VIEEASKSKIVK
+580 VIDKAAQSDIVK
-592 AQIQDKK
+592 DQLKDKK
-599 KNVFNGKAF
+599 TNVFNGKSF
-608 DDPDDENGLNME
+608 DDPDDEGGLNME
-620 DFFKVDEETFKNA
+620 DLFKIDEEA
-633 FKVDTSKMNM
+633 FKDAFKIDTSRMNM
-643 DSSVFSD
+643 DTSAFSD
-650 MDFSDVDLSDLVDG
+650 MDFSGVDMSDLIDA
-664 DALSDAMPSFSEKD
+664 DALSGAMPSFSTKD
-678 FQDIL
+678 IQDIL
-683 KGVSVNLTQ
+683 NGVSVNLTKDTMT
-692 NSLAELF
+692 ELF
-699 NTLLD
+699 NALLK
-704 GYKKSVGDNPETD
+704 GYQDSVGDDPATD

-722 DDLKQFLT
+722 DGLKQYLT
-730 SDDTIAYLSKKLK
+730 SDEAVQYLSQKLK
-743 EILGPELDEV
+743 EILQPQLEGVITEDM
-753 LTKDLLK
+753 LK
-760 DFMMRVME
+760 SFVGRVME
-768 DYQEFASKQ
+768 DYQDFALKQ
-777 EDPNDFET
+777 ENPDDFNA
-785 NFRAYLETDAVDRI
+785 NFRAYLETDAVSRI
-799 LSEELVSLK
+799 LSEELAGIK
-808 DKLSSVEITDD
+808 DKLSSVTITDD
-819 QLKEIMTDLANG
+819 QIKEILTDLANG
-831 YEDYAK
+831 YGEYAK
-837 KNNLAQPDKILDA
+837 ANNLAQPDKIQAA
-850 FLKYVSSDSGQK
+850 FLKYISSDAGQK
-862 VLLHYAG
+862 LLLQYVEK
-869 QIVDR
+869 IVDT

-879 NLQKKMADVMGDF
+879 NLQNKMASVMGGF
-892 SDELTDQISSAMGKV
+892 TNELTSQISSVMGKV
-907 MGQIS
+907 MEQVGTN
-912 SSLQKSMGSAM
+912 LQKSMGNAM
-923 TSMMDNMQDIFSIDP
+923 TSLMGNMQDIFSIDP

-946 MNMSEEDLQE
+946 VNMSEDDLQE
-956 LMTSLMSKGSASYE
+956 LMTSLMTTGTVSYE
-970 DNLNKM
+970 SNLNKM

-981 ADPQTISIYPV
+981 DDPQTISIYPI

-1002 ILQDY
+1002 IIEDY
-1007 NDDMTNSGQD
+1007 NDDMKNSGQD
-1017 DKVISYTDLVGVMM
+1017 DKVISYTDMVGMMM

-1095 TFIIGLLAGVIGIA
+1095 TFIIGLLAGVIGIVL
-1109 ITIIAIF
+1109 TLIAIF

-1126 GNADVNAA
+1126 GNTDVNAA
-1134 LPIGAAFVLIALSV
+1134 LPIGAAFILIVLSV

-1168 TALRTD
+1168 TALRTE

>member
-1 MLQVKNIS
+1 MLQIQHICKE
-9 KTYKTGN
+9 YRTGT
-16 LVQRALDDVSL
+16 LVQKALDDVSL
-27 NLRDNEFVAI
+27 NFRDNEFVAI
-37 LGPSGSGKTTLLNI
+37 LGPSGSGKTTFLNI

-78 DSYRNHTVGFVFQS
+78 DSYRNHTIGFVFQS

-126 LEEVGLGDQLH
+126 LEEVGLGEQIH

-230 GEVPVPVHK
+230 GEAPEPVHK
-239 NMGKSAMSFLT
+239 NMGKSSMSFLT

-280 AMILSLSHGVNQY
+280 AMILSLSHGVNKY

-318 LSADMMTNQKSSSDT
+318 MSEDMMSSKKATST
-333 DGKVEEMQILNQMVS
+333 DNKVREMQILTQMVS

-358 KAYLE
+358 KTYLE
-363 SGKSDI
+363 SGQSDI

-384 QIYLQEENGKVRQ
+384 QIYLQEDNGDVRK
-397 VCPDQTVSSLSG
+397 VCPDQTLSSLTG

-429 PENDALYKDQYDVK
+429 PENEALYKDQYDVK
-443 AGHWPENDHQCVVV
+443 AGHWPENDHECVVI
-457 LTKDGRL
+457 LTQNGQL

-479 LDKILDAVADD
+479 LDKILKAVKEDQS
-490 KTVETSDKLETF
+490 VEINEEPGAY
-502 DYDDFLGIKLKLVNV
+502 DYNDFLGITLKLVNA
-517 SDYYVYDN
+517 SDYYVYD
-525 DFSVWKDKSDN
+525 DEFSVWKDKSDN
-536 DKYIKNLVKDGED
+536 QQYVKDLIKNGED
-549 LEVVGVVQP
+549 LKVVGVVQP
-558 KDGEDITM
+558 KEGQDFTM
-566 LTAGVSYPASLVNH
+566 LTAGVGYPASLLDH
-580 VIEEASKSKIVK
+580 VIDKAAQSDIVK
-592 AQIQDKK
+592 DQLKDKK
-599 KNVFNGKAF
+599 TNVFNGKSF
-608 DDPDDENGLNME
+608 DDPDDEGGLNME
-620 DFFKVDEETFKNA
+620 DLFKIDEEA
-633 FKVDTSKMNM
+633 FKDAFKIDTSRMNM
-643 DSSVFSD
+643 DTSAFSD
-650 MDFSDVDLSDLVDG
+650 MDFSGVDMSDLIDA
-664 DALSDAMPSFSEKD
+664 DALSGAMPSFSTKD
-678 FQDIL
+678 IQDIL
-683 KGVSVNLTQ
+683 NGVSVNLTKDTMT
-692 NSLAELF
+692 ELF
-699 NTLLD
+699 NALLK
-704 GYKKSVGDNPETD
+704 GYQDSVGDDPATD

-722 DDLKQFLT
+722 AGLKQYLT
-730 SDDTIAYLSKKLK
+730 SDEAVQYLSQKLK
-743 EILGPELDEV
+743 DILQPQLEGVITEDM
-753 LTKDLLK
+753 LK
-760 DFMMRVME
+760 SFVGRVME
-768 DYQEFASKQ
+768 DYQDFALKQ
-777 EDPNDFET
+777 ENPDDFNA
-785 NFRAYLETDAVDRI
+785 NFRAYLETDAVSRI
-799 LSEELVSLK
+799 LSEELAGIK
-808 DKLSSVEITDD
+808 DKLSGVTITDD
-819 QLKEIMTDLANG
+819 QIKEILTDLANG
-831 YEDYAK
+831 YGEYAK
-837 KNNLAQPDKILDA
+837 ANNLAQPDKIQAA
-850 FLKYVSSDSGQK
+850 FLKYISSDAGQK
-862 VLLHYAG
+862 LLLQYVEK
-869 QIVDR
+869 IVDT

-879 NLQKKMADVMGDF
+879 NLQNKMASVMGGF
-892 SDELTDQISSAMGKV
+892 TNELTSQISSAMGKV
-907 MGQIS
+907 MEQVGTN
-912 SSLQKSMGSAM
+912 LQKSMGNAM
-923 TSMMDNMQDIFSIDP
+923 TSLMGNMQDIFSIDP

-946 MNMSEEDLQE
+946 VNMSEDDLQE
-956 LMTSLMSKGSASYE
+956 LMTSLMTTGTVSYE
-970 DNLNKM
+970 SNLNKM

-981 ADPQTISIYPV
+981 DDPQTISIYPI

-1002 ILQDY
+1002 IIEDY
-1007 NDDMTNSGQD
+1007 NDDMKNSGQD
-1017 DKVISYTDLVGVMM
+1017 DKVISYTDMVGMMM

-1095 TFIIGLLAGVIGIA
+1095 TFIIGLLAGVIGIVL
-1109 ITIIAIF
+1109 TLIAIF

-1126 GNADVNAA
+1126 GNTDVNAA
-1134 LPIGAAFVLIALSV
+1134 LPIGAAFILIALSV

-1168 TALRTD
+1168 TALRTE

>member
-1 MLQVKNIS
+1 MLQIKNIS

-126 LEEVGLGDQLH
+126 LEEVGLGEQIH

-230 GEVPVPVHK
+230 GEAPEPVHK
-239 NMGKSAMSFLT
+239 NMGKSSMSFLT

-280 AMILSLSHGVNQY
+280 AMILSLSHGVNKY

-318 LSADMMTNQKSSSDT
+318 MSEDMMSSKKATST
-333 DGKVEEMQILNQMVS
+333 DNKVREMQILTQMVS

-358 KAYLE
+358 KTYLE
-363 SGKSDI
+363 SGQSDI

-384 QIYLQEENGKVRQ
+384 QIYLQEDNGDVRQ
-397 VCPDQTVSSLSG
+397 VCPDQTLSSLTG

-429 PENDALYKDQYDVK
+429 PENEALYKDQYDVK
-443 AGHWPENDHQCVVV
+443 AGHWPENDHECVVI
-457 LTKDGRL
+457 LTQNGQL

-479 LDKILDAVADD
+479 LDKILEAVKEDQS
-490 KTVETSDKLETF
+490 VEINEEPGAY
-502 DYDDFLGIKLKLVNV
+502 DYNDFLGITLKLVNA
-517 SDYYVYDN
+517 SDYYVYD
-525 DFSVWKDKSDN
+525 DEFSVWKDKSDN
-536 DKYIKNLVKDGED
+536 QQYVKDLVKNGED
-549 LEVVGVVQP
+549 LKVVGVVQP
-558 KDGEDITM
+558 KEGQDFTM
-566 LTAGVSYPASLVNH
+566 LTAGVGYPASLLDH
-580 VIEEASKSKIVK
+580 VIDKAAQSDIVK
-592 AQIQDKK
+592 DQLKDKK
-599 KNVFNGKAF
+599 TNVFNGKSF
-608 DDPDDENGLNME
+608 DDPDDEGGLNME
-620 DFFKVDEETFKNA
+620 DLFKIDEEA
-633 FKVDTSKMNM
+633 FKDAFKIDTSRMNM
-643 DSSVFSD
+643 DTSAFSD
-650 MDFSDVDLSDLVDG
+650 MDFSGVDMSDLIDAN
-664 DALSDAMPSFSEKD
+664 ALSAAMPSFSAND
-678 FQDIL
+678 IQDIMN
-683 KGVSVNLTQ
+683 GVSVNLTQ
-692 NSLAELF
+692 DTMTELF
-699 NTLLD
+699 NALLK
-704 GYKKSVGDNPETD
+704 GYQDSVGDDPATD

-722 DDLKQFLT
+722 DGLKQYLT
-730 SDDTIAYLSKKLK
+730 SDEAVQYLSQKLK
-743 EILGPELDEV
+743 EILQPQLEGVITEDM
-753 LTKDLLK
+753 LK
-760 DFMMRVME
+760 SFVGRVME
-768 DYQEFASKQ
+768 DYQDFALKQ
-777 EDPNDFET
+777 ENPDDFNA
-785 NFRAYLETDAVDRI
+785 NFRAYLETDAVSRI
-799 LSEELVSLK
+799 LSEELAGIK
-808 DKLSSVEITDD
+808 DKLSSVTITDD
-819 QLKEIMTDLANG
+819 QIKEILTDLANG
-831 YEDYAK
+831 YGEYAK
-837 KNNLAQPDKILDA
+837 ANNLAQPDKIQAA
-850 FLKYVSSDSGQK
+850 FLKYISSDAGQK
-862 VLLHYAG
+862 LLLQYVEK
-869 QIVDR
+869 IVDT

-879 NLQKKMADVMGDF
+879 NLQNKMASVMGGF
-892 SDELTDQISSAMGKV
+892 TNELTSQISSAMGKV
-907 MGQIS
+907 MEQVGTN
-912 SSLQKSMGSAM
+912 LQKSMGNAM
-923 TSMMDNMQDIFSIDP
+923 TSLMGNMQDIFSIDP

-946 MNMSEEDLQE
+946 VNMSEDDLQE
-956 LMTSLMSKGSASYE
+956 LMTSLMTTGTVSYE
-970 DNLNKM
+970 SNLNKM

-981 ADPQTISIYPV
+981 DDPQTISIYPI

-1002 ILQDY
+1002 IIEDY
-1007 NDDMTNSGQD
+1007 NDDMKNSGQD
-1017 DKVISYTDLVGVMM
+1017 DKVISYTDMVGMMM

-1095 TFIIGLLAGVIGIA
+1095 TFIIGLLAGVIGIVL
-1109 ITIIAIF
+1109 TLIAIF

-1126 GNADVNAA
+1126 GNTDVNAA
-1134 LPIGAAFVLIALSV
+1134 LPIGAAFILIALSV

-1168 TALRTD
+1168 TALRTE

>member
-1 MLQVKNIS
+1 MLQIKNIS

-126 LEEVGLGDQLH
+126 LEEVGLGEQIH

-230 GEVPVPVHK
+230 GEAPEPVHK
-239 NMGKSAMSFLT
+239 NMGKSSMSFLT

-280 AMILSLSHGVNQY
+280 AMILSLSHGVNKY

-318 LSADMMTNQKSSSDT
+318 MSEDMMSSKKATST
-333 DGKVEEMQILNQMVS
+333 DNKVREMQILTQMVS

-358 KAYLE
+358 KTYLE
-363 SGKSDI
+363 SGQSDI

-384 QIYLQEENGKVRQ
+384 QIYLQEDNGDVRK
-397 VCPDQTVSSLSG
+397 VCPDQTLSSLTG

-429 PENDALYKDQYDVK
+429 PENEALYKDQYDVK
-443 AGHWPENDHQCVVV
+443 AGHWPENDHECVVI
-457 LTKDGRL
+457 LTQNGQL

-479 LDKILDAVADD
+479 LDKILEAVKEDQS
-490 KTVETSDKLETF
+490 VEINEEPGSY
-502 DYDDFLGIKLKLVNV
+502 DYNDFLGITLKLVNA
-517 SDYYVYDN
+517 SDYYVYD
-525 DFSVWKDKSDN
+525 DEFSVWKDKSDN
-536 DKYIKNLVKDGED
+536 QQYVKDLIKNGED
-549 LEVVGVVQP
+549 LKVVGVVQP
-558 KDGEDITM
+558 KEGQDFTM
-566 LTAGVSYPASLVNH
+566 LTAGVGYPASLLDH
-580 VIEEASKSKIVK
+580 VIDKAAQSDIVK
-592 AQIQDKK
+592 DQLKDKK
-599 KNVFNGKAF
+599 TNVFNGKSF
-608 DDPDDENGLNME
+608 DDPDDEGGLNME
-620 DFFKVDEETFKNA
+620 DLFKIDEEA
-633 FKVDTSKMNM
+633 FKDAFKIDTSRMNM
-643 DSSVFSD
+643 DTSAFSD
-650 MDFSDVDLSDLVDG
+650 MDFSGVDMSDLIDA
-664 DALSDAMPSFSEKD
+664 DALSGAMPSFSTKD
-678 FQDIL
+678 IQDIL
-683 KGVSVNLTQ
+683 NGVSVNLTKDTMT
-692 NSLAELF
+692 EPF
-699 NTLLD
+699 NALLK
-704 GYKKSVGDNPETD
+704 GYQDSVGDDPATD

-722 DDLKQFLT
+722 AGLKQYLT
-730 SDDTIAYLSKKLK
+730 SDEAVQYLSQKLK
-743 EILGPELDEV
+743 DILQPQLEGVITEDM
-753 LTKDLLK
+753 LK
-760 DFMMRVME
+760 SFVGRVME
-768 DYQEFASKQ
+768 DYQEFALKQ
-777 EDPNDFET
+777 ENPDDFNT
-785 NFRAYLETDAVDRI
+785 NFRAYLETDAVSRI
-799 LSEELVSLK
+799 LSEELAGIK
-808 DKLSSVEITDD
+808 DKLSGVTITDD
-819 QLKEIMTDLANG
+819 QIKEILTDLANG
-831 YEDYAK
+831 YGEYAK
-837 KNNLAQPDKILDA
+837 ANNLAQPDKIQAA
-850 FLKYVSSDSGQK
+850 FLKYISSDAGQK
-862 VLLHYAG
+862 LLLQYVEK
-869 QIVDR
+869 IVDT

-879 NLQKKMADVMGDF
+879 NLQNKMASVMGGF
-892 SDELTDQISSAMGKV
+892 TNELTSQISSAMGKV
-907 MGQIS
+907 MEQVGTN
-912 SSLQKSMGSAM
+912 LQKSMGNAM
-923 TSMMDNMQDIFSIDP
+923 TSLMGNMQDIFSIDP

-946 MNMSEEDLQE
+946 VNMSEDDLQE
-956 LMTSLMSKGSASYE
+956 LMTSLMTTGTVSYE
-970 DNLNKM
+970 SNLNKM

-981 ADPQTISIYPV
+981 NDPQTISIYPI

-1002 ILQDY
+1002 IIEDY
-1007 NDDMTNSGQD
+1007 NDDMKNSGQE
-1017 DKVISYTDLVGVMM
+1017 DKVISYTDMVGMMM

-1095 TFIIGLLAGVIGIA
+1095 TFIIGLLAGVIGIVL
-1109 ITIIAIF
+1109 TLIAIF

-1126 GNADVNAA
+1126 GNTDVNAA
-1134 LPIGAAFVLIALSV
+1134 LPIGAAFILIALSV

-1168 TALRTD
+1168 TALRTE

>member
-1 MLQVKNIS
+1 MLQIKNIS

-126 LEEVGLGDQLH
+126 LEEVGLGEQIH

-230 GEVPVPVHK
+230 GEAPEPVHK
-239 NMGKSAMSFLT
+239 NMGKSSMSFLT

-280 AMILSLSHGVNQY
+280 AMILSLSHGVNKY

-318 LSADMMTNQKSSSDT
+318 MSEDMMSSKTATST
-333 DGKVEEMQILNQMVS
+333 DNKVREMQILTQMVS

-358 KAYLE
+358 KTYLE
-363 SGKSDI
+363 SGQSDI

-384 QIYLQEENGKVRQ
+384 QIYLQEDNGDVRQ
-397 VCPDQTVSSLSG
+397 VCPDQTLSSLTG

-429 PENDALYKDQYDVK
+429 PENEALYKDQYDVK
-443 AGHWPENDHQCVVV
+443 AGHWPENDHECVVI
-457 LTKDGRL
+457 LTQNGQL

-479 LDKILDAVADD
+479 LDKILEAVKDD
-490 KTVETSDKLETF
+490 QSVEINEEPGSY
-502 DYDDFLGIKLKLVNV
+502 DYNDFLGITLKLVNA
-517 SDYYVYDN
+517 SDYYVYD
-525 DFSVWKDKSDN
+525 DEFSVWKDKSDN
-536 DKYIKNLVKDGED
+536 QQYVKDLIKNGED
-549 LEVVGVVQP
+549 LKVVGVVQP
-558 KDGEDITM
+558 KEGQDFTM
-566 LTAGVSYPASLVNH
+566 LTAGVGYPASLLDH
-580 VIEEASKSKIVK
+580 VIDKAAQSDIVK
-592 AQIQDKK
+592 DQLKDKK
-599 KNVFNGKAF
+599 TNVFNGKSF
-608 DDPDDENGLNME
+608 DDPDDEGGLNME
-620 DFFKVDEETFKNA
+620 DLFKIDEEA
-633 FKVDTSKMNM
+633 FKDAFKIDTSRMNM
-643 DSSVFSD
+643 DTSAFSD
-650 MDFSDVDLSDLVDG
+650 MDFSGVDMSDLIDA
-664 DALSDAMPSFSEKD
+664 DALSGAMPSFSTKD
-678 FQDIL
+678 IQDIL
-683 KGVSVNLTQ
+683 NGVSVNLTKDTMT
-692 NSLAELF
+692 ELF
-699 NTLLD
+699 NALLK
-704 GYKKSVGDNPETD
+704 GYQDSVGDDPATD

-722 DDLKQFLT
+722 DGLKQYLT
-730 SDDTIAYLSKKLK
+730 SDEAVQYLSQKLK
-743 EILGPELDEV
+743 EILQPQLEGVITEDM
-753 LTKDLLK
+753 LK
-760 DFMMRVME
+760 DFVGRVME
-768 DYQEFASKQ
+768 DYQEFALKQ
-777 EDPNDFET
+777 ENPDDFNT
-785 NFRAYLETDAVDRI
+785 NFRAYLETDAVSRI
-799 LSEELVSLK
+799 LSEELAGIK
-808 DKLSSVEITDD
+808 DKLSGVTITDD
-819 QLKEIMTDLANG
+819 QIKEILTDLANG
-831 YEDYAK
+831 YGEYAK
-837 KNNLAQPDKILDA
+837 ANNLAQPDKIQAA
-850 FLKYVSSDSGQK
+850 FLKYISSDAGQK
-862 VLLHYAG
+862 LLLQYVEK
-869 QIVDR
+869 IVDT

-879 NLQKKMADVMGDF
+879 NLQNKMASVMGGF
-892 SDELTDQISSAMGKV
+892 TNELTSQISSAMGKV
-907 MGQIS
+907 MEQVGTN
-912 SSLQKSMGSAM
+912 LQKSMGNAM
-923 TSMMDNMQDIFSIDP
+923 TSLMGNMQDIFSIDP

-946 MNMSEEDLQE
+946 VNMSEDDLQE
-956 LMTSLMSKGSASYE
+956 LMTSLMTTGTVSYE
-970 DNLNKM
+970 SNLNKM

-981 ADPQTISIYPV
+981 DDPQTISIYPI

-1002 ILQDY
+1002 IIEDY
-1007 NDDMTNSGQD
+1007 NDDMKNSGQD
-1017 DKVISYTDLVGVMM
+1017 DKVISYTDMVGMMM

-1095 TFIIGLLAGVIGIA
+1095 TFIIGLLAGVIGIVL
-1109 ITIIAIF
+1109 TLIAIF

-1126 GNADVNAA
+1126 GNTDVNAA
-1134 LPIGAAFVLIALSV
+1134 LPIGAAFILIALSV

-1168 TALRTD
+1168 TALRTE

>member
-1 MLQVKNIS
+1 MLQIKNIS

-126 LEEVGLGDQLH
+126 LEEVGLGEQIH

-230 GEVPVPVHK
+230 GEAPEPVHK
-239 NMGKSAMSFLT
+239 NMGKSSMSFLT

-280 AMILSLSHGVNQY
+280 AMILSLSHGVNKY

-318 LSADMMTNQKSSSDT
+318 MSEDMMSSKKATST
-333 DGKVEEMQILNQMVS
+333 DNKVREMQILTQMVS

-358 KAYLE
+358 KTYLE
-363 SGKSDI
+363 SGQSDI

-375 IEYDYGITP
+375 IEYDYGITS
-384 QIYLQEENGKVRQ
+384 QIYLQEDNGDVRK
-397 VCPDQTVSSLSG
+397 VCPDQTLSSLTG

-429 PENDALYKDQYDVK
+429 PENEALYKDQYDVK
-443 AGHWPENDHQCVVV
+443 AGHWPENDHECVVI
-457 LTKDGRL
+457 LTQNGQL

-479 LDKILDAVADD
+479 LDKILEAVKEDQS
-490 KTVETSDKLETF
+490 VEINEEPGAY
-502 DYDDFLGIKLKLVNV
+502 DYNDFLGITLKLVNA
-517 SDYYVYDN
+517 SDYYVYD
-525 DFSVWKDKSDN
+525 DEFSVWKDKSDN
-536 DKYIKNLVKDGED
+536 QQYVKDLVKNGED
-549 LEVVGVVQP
+549 LKVVGVVQP
-558 KDGEDITM
+558 KEGQDFTM
-566 LTAGVSYPASLVNH
+566 LTAGVGYPASLLDH
-580 VIEEASKSKIVK
+580 VIDKAAQSDIVK
-592 AQIQDKK
+592 DQLKDKK
-599 KNVFNGKAF
+599 TNVFNGKSF
-608 DDPDDENGLNME
+608 DDPDDEGGLNME
-620 DFFKVDEETFKNA
+620 DLFKIDEEA
-633 FKVDTSKMNM
+633 FKDAFKIDTSRMNM
-643 DSSVFSD
+643 DTSAFSD
-650 MDFSDVDLSDLVDG
+650 MDFSGVDMSDLIDAN
-664 DALSDAMPSFSEKD
+664 ALSAAMPSFSAND
-678 FQDIL
+678 IQDIMN
-683 KGVSVNLTQ
+683 GVSVNLTQ
-692 NSLAELF
+692 DTMTELF
-699 NTLLD
+699 NALLK
-704 GYKKSVGDNPETD
+704 GYQDSVGDDPATD

-722 DDLKQFLT
+722 DGLKQYLT
-730 SDDTIAYLSKKLK
+730 SDEAVQYLSQKLK
-743 EILGPELDEV
+743 EILQPQLEGVITEDM
-753 LTKDLLK
+753 LK
-760 DFMMRVME
+760 SFVGRVME
-768 DYQEFASKQ
+768 DYQDFALKQ
-777 EDPNDFET
+777 ENPDDFNA
-785 NFRAYLETDAVDRI
+785 NFRAYLETDAVSRI
-799 LSEELVSLK
+799 LSEELAGIK
-808 DKLSSVEITDD
+808 DKLSSVTITDD
-819 QLKEIMTDLANG
+819 QIKEILTDLANG
-831 YEDYAK
+831 YGEYAK
-837 KNNLAQPDKILDA
+837 ANNLAQPDKIQAA
-850 FLKYVSSDSGQK
+850 FLKYISSDAGQK
-862 VLLHYAG
+862 LLLQYVEK
-869 QIVDR
+869 IVDT

-879 NLQKKMADVMGDF
+879 NLQNKMASVMGGF
-892 SDELTDQISSAMGKV
+892 TNELTSQISSAMGKV
-907 MGQIS
+907 MEQVGTN
-912 SSLQKSMGSAM
+912 LQKSMGNAM
-923 TSMMDNMQDIFSIDP
+923 TSLMGNMQDIFSIDP

-946 MNMSEEDLQE
+946 VNMSEDDLQE
-956 LMTSLMSKGSASYE
+956 LMTSLMTTGTVSYE
-970 DNLNKM
+970 SNLNKM

-981 ADPQTISIYPV
+981 DDPQTISIYPI

-1002 ILQDY
+1002 IIEDY
-1007 NDDMTNSGQD
+1007 NDDMKNSGQD
-1017 DKVISYTDLVGVMM
+1017 DKVISYTDMVGMMM

-1095 TFIIGLLAGVIGIA
+1095 TFIIGLLAGVIGIVL
-1109 ITIIAIF
+1109 TLIAIF

-1126 GNADVNAA
+1126 GNTDVNAA
-1134 LPIGAAFVLIALSV
+1134 LPIGAAFILIALSV

-1168 TALRTD
+1168 TALRTE

>member
-1 MLQVKNIS
+1 MLQIKNIS

-126 LEEVGLGDQLH
+126 LEEVGLGEQIH

-230 GEVPVPVHK
+230 GEAPEPVHK
-239 NMGKSAMSFLT
+239 NMGKSSMSFLT

-280 AMILSLSHGVNQY
+280 AMILSLSHGVNKY

-318 LSADMMTNQKSSSDT
+318 MSEDMMSSKKATST
-333 DGKVEEMQILNQMVS
+333 DNKVREMQILTQMVS

-358 KAYLE
+358 KTYLE
-363 SGKSDI
+363 SGQSDI

-384 QIYLQEENGKVRQ
+384 QIYLQEDNGDVRK
-397 VCPDQTVSSLSG
+397 VCPDQTLSSLTG

-429 PENDALYKDQYDVK
+429 PENEALYKDQYDVK
-443 AGHWPENDHQCVVV
+443 AGHWPENDHECVVI
-457 LTKDGRL
+457 LTQNGQL

-479 LDKILDAVADD
+479 LDKILEAVKEDQS
-490 KTVETSDKLETF
+490 VEINEEPGSY
-502 DYDDFLGIKLKLVNV
+502 DYNDFLGITLKLVNA
-517 SDYYVYDN
+517 SDYYVYD
-525 DFSVWKDKSDN
+525 DEFSVWKDKSDN
-536 DKYIKNLVKDGED
+536 QQSVKDIIKNGED
-549 LEVVGVVQP
+549 LKVVGVVQP
-558 KDGEDITM
+558 KEGQDFTM
-566 LTAGVSYPASLVNH
+566 LTAGVGYPASLLDH
-580 VIEEASKSKIVK
+580 VIDKAAQSDIVK
-592 AQIQDKK
+592 DQLKDKK
-599 KNVFNGKAF
+599 TNVFNGKSF
-608 DDPDDENGLNME
+608 DDPDDEGGLNME
-620 DFFKVDEETFKNA
+620 DLFKIDEEA
-633 FKVDTSKMNM
+633 FKDAFKIDTSRMNM
-643 DSSVFSD
+643 DTSAFSD
-650 MDFSDVDLSDLVDG
+650 MDFSGVDMSDLIDAN
-664 DALSDAMPSFSEKD
+664 ALSAAMPSFSTND
-678 FQDIL
+678 IQDIMN
-683 KGVSVNLTQ
+683 GVSVNLTQ
-692 NSLAELF
+692 DTLTELF
-699 NTLLD
+699 NALLK
-704 GYKKSVGDNPETD
+704 GYQDSVGDDPATD

-722 DDLKQFLT
+722 DGLKQYLT
-730 SDDTIAYLSKKLK
+730 SDEAVQYLSQKLK
-743 EILGPELDEV
+743 EILQPQLEGVITEDM
-753 LTKDLLK
+753 LK
-760 DFMMRVME
+760 DFVGRVME
-768 DYQEFASKQ
+768 DYQEFALKQ
-777 EDPNDFET
+777 ENPDDFNA
-785 NFRAYLETDAVDRI
+785 NFRAYLETDAVSRI
-799 LSEELVSLK
+799 LSEELAGIK
-808 DKLSSVEITDD
+808 DKLSSVTITDD
-819 QLKEIMTDLANG
+819 QIKEILTDLANG
-831 YEDYAK
+831 YGEYAK
-837 KNNLAQPDKILDA
+837 ANNLAQPDKIQAA
-850 FLKYVSSDSGQK
+850 FLKYISSDAGQK
-862 VLLHYAG
+862 LLLQYVEK
-869 QIVDR
+869 IVDT

-879 NLQKKMADVMGDF
+879 NLQNKMASVMGGF
-892 SDELTDQISSAMGKV
+892 TNELTSQISSAMGKV
-907 MGQIS
+907 MEQVGTN
-912 SSLQKSMGSAM
+912 LQKSMGNAM
-923 TSMMDNMQDIFSIDP
+923 TSLMGNMQDIFSIDP

-946 MNMSEEDLQE
+946 VNMSEDDLQE
-956 LMTSLMSKGSASYE
+956 LMTSLMTTGTVSYE
-970 DNLNKM
+970 SNLNKM

-981 ADPQTISIYPV
+981 DDPQTISIYPI

-1002 ILQDY
+1002 IIEDY
-1007 NDDMTNSGQD
+1007 NDDMKNSGQD
-1017 DKVISYTDLVGVMM
+1017 DKVISYTDMVGMMM

-1095 TFIIGLLAGVIGIA
+1095 TFIIGLLAGVIGIVL
-1109 ITIIAIF
+1109 TLIAIF

-1126 GNADVNAA
+1126 GNTDVNAA
-1134 LPIGAAFVLIALSV
+1134 LPIGAAFILIALSV

-1168 TALRTD
+1168 TALRTE

>member
-1 MLQVKNIS
+1 MLQIKNIS

-592 AQIQDKK
+592 AQIKNKK

-620 DFFKVDEETFKNA
+620 DFFKVDEEAFKNA

-643 DSSVFSD
+643 DSSIFSD

-722 DDLKQFLT
+722 DGLKQFLT

-869 QIVDR
+869 QIVDT

-956 LMTSLMSKGSASYE
+956 LMTSLMTKGSASYE

-981 ADPQTISIYPV
+981 TDPQTISIYPV

>member
-1 MLQVKNIS
+1 MLQIKNIS

-230 GEVPVPVHK
+230 GEAPVPVHK
-239 NMGKSAMSFLT
+239 NMGKSSMSFLT

-318 LSADMMTNQKSSSDT
+318 LSADMMTNQKSLSDT

-384 QIYLQEENGKVRQ
+384 QIYLREEDGKVRQ

-443 AGHWPENDHQCVVV
+443 AGHWPENEHQCVVV

-502 DYDDFLGIKLKLVNV
+502 DYDDFLGIKLKLVNA

-525 DFSVWKDKSDN
+525 EFSVWKDKSDN
-536 DKYIKNLVKDGED
+536 DKYIENLVKDGED

-592 AQIQDKK
+592 AQIKNKK

-620 DFFKVDEETFKNA
+620 DFFKVDEEAFKNA

-643 DSSVFSD
+643 DSSIFSD

-664 DALSDAMPSFSEKD
+664 DALADAMPSFSEKD

-722 DDLKQFLT
+722 DGLKQFLT

-869 QIVDR
+869 QIVDT

-956 LMTSLMSKGSASYE
+956 LMTSLMTKGSASYE

-981 ADPQTISIYPV
+981 TDPQTISIYPV

>member
-1 MLQVKNIS
+1 MLQIKNIS

-230 GEVPVPVHK
+230 GEAPVPVHK
-239 NMGKSAMSFLT
+239 NMGKSSMSFLT

-318 LSADMMTNQKSSSDT
+318 LSADMMTNQKSLSDT

-384 QIYLQEENGKVRQ
+384 QIYLREEDGKVRQ

-443 AGHWPENDHQCVVV
+443 AGHWPENEHQCVVV

-502 DYDDFLGIKLKLVNV
+502 DYDDFLGIKLKLVNA
-517 SDYYVYDN
+517 SYYVYDN
-525 DFSVWKDKSDN
+525 EFSVWKDKSDN
-536 DKYIKNLVKDGED
+536 DKYIENLVKDGED

-592 AQIQDKK
+592 AQIKNKK

-620 DFFKVDEETFKNA
+620 DFFKVDEEAFKNA

-643 DSSVFSD
+643 DSSIFSD

-664 DALSDAMPSFSEKD
+664 DALADAMPSFSEKD

-722 DDLKQFLT
+722 DGLKQFLT

-869 QIVDR
+869 QIVDT

-956 LMTSLMSKGSASYE
+956 LMTSLMTKGSASYE

-981 ADPQTISIYPV
+981 TDPQTISIYPV

>member
-1 MLQVKNIS
+1 MLQIKNIS

-126 LEEVGLGDQLH
+126 LEEVGLGEQIH

-230 GEVPVPVHK
+230 GEAPEPVHK
-239 NMGKSAMSFLT
+239 NMGKSSMSFLT

-280 AMILSLSHGVNQY
+280 AMILSLSHGVNKY

-318 LSADMMTNQKSSSDT
+318 MSEDMMSSKKATST
-333 DGKVEEMQILNQMVS
+333 DNKVREMQILTQMVS

-358 KAYLE
+358 KTYLE
-363 SGKSDI
+363 SGQSDI

-384 QIYLQEENGKVRQ
+384 QIYLQEDNGDVRK
-397 VCPDQTVSSLSG
+397 VCPDQTLSSLTG

-429 PENDALYKDQYDVK
+429 PENEALYKDQYDVK
-443 AGHWPENDHQCVVV
+443 AGHWPENDHECVVI
-457 LTKDGRL
+457 LTQNGQL

-479 LDKILDAVADD
+479 LDKILEAVKDD
-490 KTVETSDKLETF
+490 QSVEINEEPGSY
-502 DYDDFLGIKLKLVNV
+502 DYNDFLGITLKLVNA
-517 SDYYVYDN
+517 SDYYVYD
-525 DFSVWKDKSDN
+525 DEFSVWKDKSDN
-536 DKYIKNLVKDGED
+536 QQYVKDLIKNGED
-549 LEVVGVVQP
+549 LKVVGVVQP
-558 KDGEDITM
+558 KEGQDFTM
-566 LTAGVSYPASLVNH
+566 LTAGVGYPASLLDH
-580 VIEEASKSKIVK
+580 VIDKAAQSDIVK
-592 AQIQDKK
+592 DQLKDKK
-599 KNVFNGKAF
+599 TNVFNGKSF
-608 DDPDDENGLNME
+608 DDPDDEGGLNME
-620 DFFKVDEETFKNA
+620 DLFKIDEEA
-633 FKVDTSKMNM
+633 FKDAFKIDTSRMNM
-643 DSSVFSD
+643 DTSAFSD
-650 MDFSDVDLSDLVDG
+650 MDFSGVDMSDLIDA
-664 DALSDAMPSFSEKD
+664 DALSGAMPSFSTKD
-678 FQDIL
+678 IQDIL
-683 KGVSVNLTQ
+683 NGVSVNLTKDTMT
-692 NSLAELF
+692 ELF
-699 NTLLD
+699 NALLK
-704 GYKKSVGDNPETD
+704 GYQDSVGDDPATD

-722 DDLKQFLT
+722 DGLKQYLT
-730 SDDTIAYLSKKLK
+730 SDEAVQYLSQKLK
-743 EILGPELDEV
+743 EILQPQLEGVITEDM
-753 LTKDLLK
+753 LK
-760 DFMMRVME
+760 DFVGRVME
-768 DYQEFASKQ
+768 DYQEFALKQ
-777 EDPNDFET
+777 ENPDDFNT
-785 NFRAYLETDAVDRI
+785 NFRAYLETDAVSRI
-799 LSEELVSLK
+799 LSEELAGIK
-808 DKLSSVEITDD
+808 DKLSGVTITDD
-819 QLKEIMTDLANG
+819 QIKEILTDLANG
-831 YEDYAK
+831 YGEYAK
-837 KNNLAQPDKILDA
+837 ANNLAQPDKIQAA
-850 FLKYVSSDSGQK
+850 FLKYISSDAGQK
-862 VLLHYAG
+862 LLLQYAEK
-869 QIVDR
+869 IVDT

-879 NLQKKMADVMGDF
+879 NLQNKMASVMGGF
-892 SDELTDQISSAMGKV
+892 TNELTSQISSAMGKV
-907 MGQIS
+907 MEQVGTN
-912 SSLQKSMGSAM
+912 LQKSMGNAM
-923 TSMMDNMQDIFSIDP
+923 TSLMGNMQDIFSIDP

-946 MNMSEEDLQE
+946 VNMSEDDLQE
-956 LMTSLMSKGSASYE
+956 LMTSLMTTGTVSYE
-970 DNLNKM
+970 SNLNKM

-981 ADPQTISIYPV
+981 DDPQTISIYPI

-1002 ILQDY
+1002 IIEDY
-1007 NDDMTNSGQD
+1007 NDDMKNSGQD
-1017 DKVISYTDLVGVMM
+1017 DKVISYTDMVGMMM

-1095 TFIIGLLAGVIGIA
+1095 TFIIGLLAGVIGIVL
-1109 ITIIAIF
+1109 TLIAIF

-1126 GNADVNAA
+1126 GNTDVNAA
-1134 LPIGAAFVLIALSV
+1134 LPIGAAFILIALSV

-1168 TALRTD
+1168 TALRTE

>member
-1 MLQVKNIS
+1 MLQIKNIS

-126 LEEVGLGDQLH
+126 LEEVGLGEQIH

-220 EDSDPYEIPE
+220 EDSNPYEIPE
-230 GEVPVPVHK
+230 GEAPEPVHK
-239 NMGKSAMSFLT
+239 NMGKSSMSFLT

-280 AMILSLSHGVNQY
+280 AMILSLSHGVNKY

-318 LSADMMTNQKSSSDT
+318 MSEDMMSSKKATST
-333 DGKVEEMQILNQMVS
+333 DNKVREMQILTQMVS

-358 KAYLE
+358 KTYLE
-363 SGKSDI
+363 SGQSDI

-384 QIYLQEENGKVRQ
+384 QIYLQEDNGDVRK
-397 VCPDQTVSSLSG
+397 VCPDQTLSSLTG

-429 PENDALYKDQYDVK
+429 PENEALYKDQYDVK
-443 AGHWPENDHQCVVV
+443 AGHWPENDHECVVI
-457 LTKDGRL
+457 LTQNGQL

-479 LDKILDAVADD
+479 LDKILEAVKEDQS
-490 KTVETSDKLETF
+490 VEINEEPGTY
-502 DYDDFLGIKLKLVNV
+502 DYNDFLGITLKLVNA
-517 SDYYVYDN
+517 SDYYVYD
-525 DFSVWKDKSDN
+525 DEFSVWKDKSDN
-536 DKYIKNLVKDGED
+536 QQYVKDLVKNGED
-549 LEVVGVVQP
+549 LKVVGVVQP
-558 KDGEDITM
+558 KEGQDFTM
-566 LTAGVSYPASLVNH
+566 LTAGVGYPASLLDH
-580 VIEEASKSKIVK
+580 VIDKAAQSDIVK
-592 AQIQDKK
+592 DQLKDKK
-599 KNVFNGKAF
+599 TNVFNGKSF
-608 DDPDDENGLNME
+608 DDPDDEGGLNME
-620 DFFKVDEETFKNA
+620 DLFKIDEEA
-633 FKVDTSKMNM
+633 FKDAFKIDTSRMNM
-643 DSSVFSD
+643 DTSAFSD
-650 MDFSDVDLSDLVDG
+650 MDFSGADMSDLIDA
-664 DALSDAMPSFSEKD
+664 DALSGAMPSFSTKD
-678 FQDIL
+678 IQDIL
-683 KGVSVNLTQ
+683 NGVSVNLTKDTMT
-692 NSLAELF
+692 ELF
-699 NTLLD
+699 NALLK
-704 GYKKSVGDNPETD
+704 GYQDSVGDDPATD

-722 DDLKQFLT
+722 AGLKQYLT
-730 SDDTIAYLSKKLK
+730 SDEAVQYLSQKLK
-743 EILGPELDEV
+743 DILQPQLEGVITEDM
-753 LTKDLLK
+753 LK
-760 DFMMRVME
+760 DFVGRVME
-768 DYQEFASKQ
+768 DYQEFALKQ
-777 EDPNDFET
+777 ENPDDFNT
-785 NFRAYLETDAVDRI
+785 NFRAYLETDAVSRI
-799 LSEELVSLK
+799 LSEELAGIK
-808 DKLSSVEITDD
+808 DKLSGVTITDD
-819 QLKEIMTDLANG
+819 QIKEILTDLANG
-831 YEDYAK
+831 YGEYAK
-837 KNNLAQPDKILDA
+837 ANNLAQPDKIQAA
-850 FLKYVSSDSGQK
+850 FLKYISSDAGQK
-862 VLLHYAG
+862 LLLQYVEK
-869 QIVDR
+869 IVDT

-879 NLQKKMADVMGDF
+879 NLQNKMASVMGGF
-892 SDELTDQISSAMGKV
+892 TNELTSQISSAMGKV
-907 MGQIS
+907 MEQVGTN
-912 SSLQKSMGSAM
+912 LQKSMGNAM
-923 TSMMDNMQDIFSIDP
+923 TSLMGNMQDIFSIDP

-946 MNMSEEDLQE
+946 VNMSEDDLQE
-956 LMTSLMSKGSASYE
+956 LMTSLMTTGTVSYE
-970 DNLNKM
+970 SNLNKM

-981 ADPQTISIYPV
+981 DDPQTISIYPI

-1002 ILQDY
+1002 IIEDY
-1007 NDDMTNSGQD
+1007 NDDMKNSGQD
-1017 DKVISYTDLVGVMM
+1017 DKVISYTDMVGMMM

-1095 TFIIGLLAGVIGIA
+1095 TFIIGLLAGVIGIVL
-1109 ITIIAIF
+1109 TLIAIF

-1126 GNADVNAA
+1126 GNTDVNAA
-1134 LPIGAAFVLIALSV
+1134 LPIGAAFILIALSV

-1168 TALRTD
+1168 TALRTE

>member
-1 MLQVKNIS
+1 MLQIKNIS

-126 LEEVGLGDQLH
+126 LEEVGLGEQIH

-230 GEVPVPVHK
+230 GEAPEPVHK
-239 NMGKSAMSFLT
+239 NMGKSSMSFLT

-280 AMILSLSHGVNQY
+280 AMILSLSHGVNKY

-318 LSADMMTNQKSSSDT
+318 MSEDMMSSKKATST
-333 DGKVEEMQILNQMVS
+333 DNKVREMQILTQMVS

-358 KAYLE
+358 KTYLE
-363 SGKSDI
+363 SGQSDI

-384 QIYLQEENGKVRQ
+384 QIYLQEDNGDVRK
-397 VCPDQTVSSLSG
+397 VCPDQTLSSLTG

-429 PENDALYKDQYDVK
+429 PENEALYKDQYDVK
-443 AGHWPENDHQCVVV
+443 AGHWPENDHECVVI
-457 LTKDGRL
+457 LTQNGQL
-464 YDMTLYSLGLKSGEE
+464 YDMTLYSLGLKSGEK
-479 LDKILDAVADD
+479 LDKILEAVKEDQS
-490 KTVETSDKLETF
+490 VEINEEPDTY
-502 DYDDFLGIKLKLVNV
+502 DYNDFLGITLKLVNA
-517 SDYYVYDN
+517 SDYYVYD
-525 DFSVWKDKSDN
+525 DEFSVWKDKSDN
-536 DKYIKNLVKDGED
+536 QQYVKDLVKNGED
-549 LEVVGVVQP
+549 LKVVGVVQP
-558 KDGEDITM
+558 KEGQDFTM
-566 LTAGVSYPASLVNH
+566 LTAGVGYPASLLDH
-580 VIEEASKSKIVK
+580 VIDKAAQSDIVK
-592 AQIQDKK
+592 DQLKDKK
-599 KNVFNGKAF
+599 TNVFNGKSF
-608 DDPDDENGLNME
+608 DDPDDEGGLNME
-620 DFFKVDEETFKNA
+620 DLFKIDEEA
-633 FKVDTSKMNM
+633 FKDVFKIDTSRMNM
-643 DSSVFSD
+643 DTSAFSD
-650 MDFSDVDLSDLVDG
+650 MDFSGVDMSDLIDA
-664 DALSDAMPSFSEKD
+664 DALSGAMPSFSTKD
-678 FQDIL
+678 IQDIL
-683 KGVSVNLTQ
+683 NGVSVNLTKDTMT
-692 NSLAELF
+692 ELF
-699 NTLLD
+699 NALLK
-704 GYKKSVGDNPETD
+704 GYQDSVGDDPATD

-722 DDLKQFLT
+722 DGLKQYLT
-730 SDDTIAYLSKKLK
+730 SDEAVQYLSQKLK
-743 EILGPELDEV
+743 EILQPQLEGVITEDM
-753 LTKDLLK
+753 LK
-760 DFMMRVME
+760 SFVGRVME
-768 DYQEFASKQ
+768 DYQDFALKQ
-777 EDPNDFET
+777 ENPDDFNA
-785 NFRAYLETDAVDRI
+785 NFRAYLETDAVSRI
-799 LSEELVSLK
+799 LSEELAGIK
-808 DKLSSVEITDD
+808 DKLSSVTITDD
-819 QLKEIMTDLANG
+819 QIKEILTDLANG
-831 YEDYAK
+831 YGEYAK
-837 KNNLAQPDKILDA
+837 ANNLAQPDKIQAA
-850 FLKYVSSDSGQK
+850 FLKYISSDAGQK
-862 VLLHYAG
+862 LLLQYVEK
-869 QIVDR
+869 IVDT

-879 NLQKKMADVMGDF
+879 NLQNKMASVMGGF
-892 SDELTDQISSAMGKV
+892 TNELTGQISSAMGKV
-907 MGQIS
+907 MEQVGTN
-912 SSLQKSMGSAM
+912 LQKSMGNAM
-923 TSMMDNMQDIFSIDP
+923 TSLMGNMQDIFSIDP

-946 MNMSEEDLQE
+946 VNMSEDDLQE
-956 LMTSLMSKGSASYE
+956 LMTSLMTMLMYGKEASNRKQE
-970 DNLNKM
+970 IDRKHHTIPNKR
-976 GYADE
+976 
-981 ADPQTISIYPV
+981 T
-992 DFDSK
+992 K
-997 QVVDQ
+997 
-1002 ILQDY
+1002 
-1007 NDDMTNSGQD
+1007 
-1017 DKVISYTDLVGVMM
+1017 DKHY
-1031 SSVTSIVNMISY
+1031 
-1043 VLIAFVAI
+1043 
-1051 SLVVSSIMI
+1051 
-1060 GVITY
+1060 
-1065 ISVLERRKEIG
+1065 
-1076 ILRAIGASKGNVGA
+1076 GNVHNRLWNHG
-1090 VFNAE
+1090 
-1095 TFIIGLLAGVIGIA
+1095 
-1109 ITIIAIF
+1109 
-1116 PTNYIIHTVS
+1116 
-1126 GNADVNAA
+1126 
-1134 LPIGAAFVLIALSV
+1134 
-1148 VLTLLGGLIPANKA
+1148 
-1162 SKSDPV
+1162 
-1168 TALRTD
+1168 

>member
-1 MLQVKNIS
+1 MLQIKNIS

-126 LEEVGLGDQLH
+126 LEEVGLGEQIH

-230 GEVPVPVHK
+230 GEAPEPVHK
-239 NMGKSAMSFLT
+239 NMGKSSMSFLT

-280 AMILSLSHGVNQY
+280 AMILSLSHGVNKY

-318 LSADMMTNQKSSSDT
+318 MSEDMMSSKKATST
-333 DGKVEEMQILNQMVS
+333 DNKVREMQILTQMVS

-358 KAYLE
+358 KTYLE
-363 SGKSDI
+363 SGQSDI

-384 QIYLQEENGKVRQ
+384 QIYLQEDNGDVRK
-397 VCPDQTVSSLSG
+397 VCPDQTLSSLTG

-429 PENDALYKDQYDVK
+429 PENEALYKDQYDVK
-443 AGHWPENDHQCVVV
+443 AGHWPENDHECVVI
-457 LTKDGRL
+457 LTQNGQL

-479 LDKILDAVADD
+479 LDKILEAVKEDQS
-490 KTVETSDKLETF
+490 VEINEEPGTY
-502 DYDDFLGIKLKLVNV
+502 DYNDFLGITLKLVNA
-517 SDYYVYDN
+517 SDYYVYD
-525 DFSVWKDKSDN
+525 DEFSVWKDKSDN
-536 DKYIKNLVKDGED
+536 QQYVKDLVKNGED
-549 LEVVGVVQP
+549 LKVVGVVQP
-558 KDGEDITM
+558 KEGQDFTM
-566 LTAGVSYPASLVNH
+566 LTAGVGYPASLLDH
-580 VIEEASKSKIVK
+580 VIDKAAQSDIVK
-592 AQIQDKK
+592 DQLKDKK
-599 KNVFNGKAF
+599 TNVFNGKSF
-608 DDPDDENGLNME
+608 DDPDDEGGLNME
-620 DFFKVDEETFKNA
+620 DLFKIDEEA
-633 FKVDTSKMNM
+633 FKDAFKIDTSRMNM
-643 DSSVFSD
+643 DTSAFSD
-650 MDFSDVDLSDLVDG
+650 MDFSGVDMSDLIDA
-664 DALSDAMPSFSEKD
+664 DALSGAMPSFSTKD
-678 FQDIL
+678 IQDIL
-683 KGVSVNLTQ
+683 NGVSVNLTKDTMT
-692 NSLAELF
+692 ELF
-699 NTLLD
+699 NALLK
-704 GYKKSVGDNPETD
+704 GYQDSVGDDPATD

-722 DDLKQFLT
+722 AGLKQYLT
-730 SDDTIAYLSKKLK
+730 SDEAVQYLSQKLK
-743 EILGPELDEV
+743 DILQPQLEGVITEDM
-753 LTKDLLK
+753 LK
-760 DFMMRVME
+760 DFVGRVME
-768 DYQEFASKQ
+768 DYQEFALKQ
-777 EDPNDFET
+777 ENPDDFNT
-785 NFRAYLETDAVDRI
+785 NFRAYLETDAVSRI
-799 LSEELVSLK
+799 LSEELAGIK
-808 DKLSSVEITDD
+808 DKLSGVTITDD
-819 QLKEIMTDLANG
+819 QIKEILTDLANG
-831 YEDYAK
+831 YGEYAK
-837 KNNLAQPDKILDA
+837 ANNLAQPDKIQAA
-850 FLKYVSSDSGQK
+850 FLKYISSDAGQK
-862 VLLHYAG
+862 LLLQYVEK
-869 QIVDR
+869 IVDT

-879 NLQKKMADVMGDF
+879 NLQNKMASVMGGF
-892 SDELTDQISSAMGKV
+892 TNELTSQISSAMGKV
-907 MGQIS
+907 MEQVGTN
-912 SSLQKSMGSAM
+912 LQKSMGNAM
-923 TSMMDNMQDIFSIDP
+923 TSLMGNMQDIFSIDP

-946 MNMSEEDLQE
+946 VNMSEDDLQE
-956 LMTSLMSKGSASYE
+956 LMTSLMTTGTVSYE
-970 DNLNKM
+970 SNLNKM

-981 ADPQTISIYPV
+981 DDPQTISIYPI

-1002 ILQDY
+1002 IIEDY
-1007 NDDMTNSGQD
+1007 NDDMKNSGQD
-1017 DKVISYTDLVGVMM
+1017 DKVISYTDMVGMMM

-1095 TFIIGLLAGVIGIA
+1095 TFIIGLLAGVIGIVL
-1109 ITIIAIF
+1109 TLIAIF

-1126 GNADVNAA
+1126 GNTDVNAA
-1134 LPIGAAFVLIALSV
+1134 LPIGAAFILIALSV

-1168 TALRTD
+1168 TALRTE

>member
-1 MLQVKNIS
+1 MLQIKNIS

-126 LEEVGLGDQLH
+126 LEEVGLGEQIH

-230 GEVPVPVHK
+230 GEAPEPVHK
-239 NMGKSAMSFLT
+239 NMGKSSMSFLT

-280 AMILSLSHGVNQY
+280 AMILSLSHGVNKY

-318 LSADMMTNQKSSSDT
+318 MSEDMMSSKKATST
-333 DGKVEEMQILNQMVS
+333 DNKVREMQILTQMVS

-358 KAYLE
+358 KTYLE
-363 SGKSDI
+363 SGQSDI

-384 QIYLQEENGKVRQ
+384 QIYLQEDNGDVRK
-397 VCPDQTVSSLSG
+397 VCPDQTLSSLTG

-429 PENDALYKDQYDVK
+429 PENEALYKDQYDVK
-443 AGHWPENDHQCVVV
+443 AGHWPENDHECVVI
-457 LTKDGRL
+457 LTQNGQL

-479 LDKILDAVADD
+479 LDKILEAVKEDQS
-490 KTVETSDKLETF
+490 VEINEEPGAY
-502 DYDDFLGIKLKLVNV
+502 DYNDFLGITLKLVNA
-517 SDYYVYDN
+517 SDYYVYD
-525 DFSVWKDKSDN
+525 DEFSVWKDKSDN
-536 DKYIKNLVKDGED
+536 QQYVKDLVKNGED
-549 LEVVGVVQP
+549 LKVVGVVQP
-558 KDGEDITM
+558 KEGQDFTM
-566 LTAGVSYPASLVNH
+566 LTAGVGYPASLLDH
-580 VIEEASKSKIVK
+580 VIDKAAQSDIVK
-592 AQIQDKK
+592 DQLKDKK
-599 KNVFNGKAF
+599 TNVFNGKSF
-608 DDPDDENGLNME
+608 DDPDDEGGLNME
-620 DFFKVDEETFKNA
+620 DLFKIDEEA
-633 FKVDTSKMNM
+633 FKDAFKIDTSRMNM
-643 DSSVFSD
+643 DTSAFSD
-650 MDFSDVDLSDLVDG
+650 MDFSGVDMSDLIDA
-664 DALSDAMPSFSEKD
+664 DALSGAMPSFSTKD
-678 FQDIL
+678 IQDIL
-683 KGVSVNLTQ
+683 NGVSVNLTQ
-692 NSLAELF
+692 DTLTELF
-699 NTLLD
+699 NALLK
-704 GYKKSVGDNPETD
+704 GYQDSVGDDPATD

-722 DDLKQFLT
+722 DGLKQYLT
-730 SDDTIAYLSKKLK
+730 SDEAVQYLSQKLK
-743 EILGPELDEV
+743 EILQPQLEGVITEDM
-753 LTKDLLK
+753 LK
-760 DFMMRVME
+760 SFVGRVME
-768 DYQEFASKQ
+768 DYQDFALKQ
-777 EDPNDFET
+777 ENPDDFNA
-785 NFRAYLETDAVDRI
+785 NFRAYLETDAVSRI
-799 LSEELVSLK
+799 LSEELAGIK
-808 DKLSSVEITDD
+808 DKLSGVTITDD
-819 QLKEIMTDLANG
+819 QIKEILTDLANG
-831 YEDYAK
+831 YGEYAK
-837 KNNLAQPDKILDA
+837 ANNLAQPDKIQAA
-850 FLKYVSSDSGQK
+850 FLKYISSDAGQK
-862 VLLHYAG
+862 LLLQYVEK
-869 QIVDR
+869 IVDT

-879 NLQKKMADVMGDF
+879 NLQNKMASVMGGF
-892 SDELTDQISSAMGKV
+892 TNELTSQISSAMGKV
-907 MGQIS
+907 MEQVGTN
-912 SSLQKSMGSAM
+912 LQKSMGNAM
-923 TSMMDNMQDIFSIDP
+923 TSLMGNMQDIFSIDP

-946 MNMSEEDLQE
+946 VNMSEDDLQE
-956 LMTSLMSKGSASYE
+956 LMTSLMTTGTVSYE
-970 DNLNKM
+970 SNLNKM

-981 ADPQTISIYPV
+981 NDPQTISIYPI

-1002 ILQDY
+1002 IIEDY
-1007 NDDMTNSGQD
+1007 NDDMKNSGQD
-1017 DKVISYTDLVGVMM
+1017 DKVISYTDMVGMMM

-1095 TFIIGLLAGVIGIA
+1095 TFIIGLLAGVIGIVL
-1109 ITIIAIF
+1109 TLIAIF

-1126 GNADVNAA
+1126 GNTDVNAA
-1134 LPIGAAFVLIALSV
+1134 LPIGAAFILIALSV

-1168 TALRTD
+1168 TALRTE

>member
-1 MLQVKNIS
+1 MLQIKNIS

-126 LEEVGLGDQLH
+126 LEEVGLGNQLH

-220 EDSDPYEIPE
+220 EDSDPYEISE
-230 GEVPVPVHK
+230 GEAPVPVHK
-239 NMGKSAMSFLT
+239 NMGKSSMSFLT

-384 QIYLQEENGKVRQ
+384 QIYLQEEDGKVRQ
-397 VCPDQTVSSLSG
+397 VCPDQTLSSLSG

-443 AGHWPENDHQCVVV
+443 AGHWPENEHQCVVV

-479 LDKILDAVADD
+479 LDKILDAVKDD

-502 DYDDFLGIKLKLVNV
+502 DYDDFLGIKLKLVNA

-525 DFSVWKDKSDN
+525 EFSVWKDKSDN
-536 DKYIKNLVKDGED
+536 DKYIENLVKDGED

-592 AQIQDKK
+592 AQIKNKK

-620 DFFKVDEETFKNA
+620 DFFKVDEEAFKNA

-643 DSSVFSD
+643 DSSIFSD

-664 DALSDAMPSFSEKD
+664 DALADAMPSFSEKD

-692 NSLAELF
+692 NSLVELF

-722 DDLKQFLT
+722 DGLKQFLT

-869 QIVDR
+869 QIVDT

-912 SSLQKSMGSAM
+912 SSLQESMGSAM

-981 ADPQTISIYPV
+981 TDPQTISIYPV

>member
-1 MLQVKNIS
+1 MLQIKNIS

-126 LEEVGLGDQLH
+126 LEEVGLGEQIH

-230 GEVPVPVHK
+230 GEAPEPVHK
-239 NMGKSAMSFLT
+239 NMGKSSMSFLT

-280 AMILSLSHGVNQY
+280 AMILSLSHGVNKY

-318 LSADMMTNQKSSSDT
+318 MSEDMMSSKKATST
-333 DGKVEEMQILNQMVS
+333 DNKVREMQILTQMVS

-358 KAYLE
+358 KTYLE
-363 SGKSDI
+363 SGQSDI

-384 QIYLQEENGKVRQ
+384 QIYLQEDNGDVRK
-397 VCPDQTVSSLSG
+397 VCPDQTLSSLTG

-429 PENDALYKDQYDVK
+429 PENEALYKDQYDVK
-443 AGHWPENDHQCVVV
+443 AGHWPENDHECVVI
-457 LTKDGRL
+457 LTQNGQL

-479 LDKILDAVADD
+479 LDKILEAVKEDQS
-490 KTVETSDKLETF
+490 VEINEEPGSY
-502 DYDDFLGIKLKLVNV
+502 DYNDFLGITLKLVNA
-517 SDYYVYDN
+517 SDYYVYD
-525 DFSVWKDKSDN
+525 DEFSVWKDKSDN
-536 DKYIKNLVKDGED
+536 QQYVKDLIKNGED
-549 LEVVGVVQP
+549 LKVVGVVQP
-558 KDGEDITM
+558 KEGQDFTM
-566 LTAGVSYPASLVNH
+566 LTAGVGYPASLLDH
-580 VIEEASKSKIVK
+580 VIDKAAQSDIVK
-592 AQIQDKK
+592 DQLKDKK
-599 KNVFNGKAF
+599 TNVFNGKSF
-608 DDPDDENGLNME
+608 DDPDDEGGLNME
-620 DFFKVDEETFKNA
+620 DLFKIDEEA
-633 FKVDTSKMNM
+633 FKDAFKIDTSRMNM
-643 DSSVFSD
+643 DTSAFSD
-650 MDFSDVDLSDLVDG
+650 MDFSGVDMSDLIDA
-664 DALSDAMPSFSEKD
+664 DALSGAMPSFSTKD
-678 FQDIL
+678 IQDIL
-683 KGVSVNLTQ
+683 NGVSVNLTKDTMT
-692 NSLAELF
+692 ELF
-699 NTLLD
+699 NALLK
-704 GYKKSVGDNPETD
+704 GYQDSVGDDPATD

-722 DDLKQFLT
+722 AGLKQYLT
-730 SDDTIAYLSKKLK
+730 SDEAVQYLSQKLK
-743 EILGPELDEV
+743 DILQPQLEGVITEDM
-753 LTKDLLK
+753 LK
-760 DFMMRVME
+760 DFVGRVME
-768 DYQEFASKQ
+768 DYQEFALKQ
-777 EDPNDFET
+777 ENPDDFNT
-785 NFRAYLETDAVDRI
+785 NFRAYLETDAVSRI
-799 LSEELVSLK
+799 LSEELAGIK
-808 DKLSSVEITDD
+808 DKLSGVTITDD
-819 QLKEIMTDLANG
+819 QIKEILTDLANG
-831 YEDYAK
+831 YGEYAK
-837 KNNLAQPDKILDA
+837 ANNLAQPDKIQAA
-850 FLKYVSSDSGQK
+850 FLKYISSDAGQK
-862 VLLHYAG
+862 LLLQYVEK
-869 QIVDR
+869 IVDT

-879 NLQKKMADVMGDF
+879 NLQNKMASVMGGF
-892 SDELTDQISSAMGKV
+892 TNELTSQISSAMGKV
-907 MGQIS
+907 MEQVGTN
-912 SSLQKSMGSAM
+912 LQKSMGNAM
-923 TSMMDNMQDIFSIDP
+923 TSLMGNMQDIFSIDP

-946 MNMSEEDLQE
+946 VNMSEDDLQE
-956 LMTSLMSKGSASYE
+956 LMTSLMTTGTVSYE
-970 DNLNKM
+970 SNLNKM

-981 ADPQTISIYPV
+981 DDPQTISIYPI

-1002 ILQDY
+1002 IIEDY
-1007 NDDMTNSGQD
+1007 NDDMKSSGQD
-1017 DKVISYTDLVGVMM
+1017 DKVISYTDMVGMMM

-1095 TFIIGLLAGVIGIA
+1095 TFIIGLLAGVIGIVL
-1109 ITIIAIF
+1109 TLIAIF

-1126 GNADVNAA
+1126 GNTDVNAA
-1134 LPIGAAFVLIALSV
+1134 LPIGAAFILIALSV

-1168 TALRTD
+1168 TALRTE

>member
-1 MLQVKNIS
+1 MLQIKNIS

-126 LEEVGLGDQLH
+126 LEEVGLGEQIH

-230 GEVPVPVHK
+230 GEAPEPVHK
-239 NMGKSAMSFLT
+239 NMGKSSMSFLT

-280 AMILSLSHGVNQY
+280 AMILSLSHGVNKY

-318 LSADMMTNQKSSSDT
+318 MSEDMMSSKKATST
-333 DGKVEEMQILNQMVS
+333 DNKVREMQILTQMVS

-358 KAYLE
+358 KTYLE
-363 SGKSDI
+363 SGQSDI

-384 QIYLQEENGKVRQ
+384 QIYLQEDNGDVRK
-397 VCPDQTVSSLSG
+397 VCPDQTLSSLTG

-429 PENDALYKDQYDVK
+429 PENEALYKDQYDVK
-443 AGHWPENDHQCVVV
+443 AGHWPENDHECVVI
-457 LTKDGRL
+457 LTQNGQL

-479 LDKILDAVADD
+479 LDKILEAVKEDQS
-490 KTVETSDKLETF
+490 VEINEEPGSY
-502 DYDDFLGIKLKLVNV
+502 DYNDFLGITLKLVNA
-517 SDYYVYDN
+517 SDYYVYD
-525 DFSVWKDKSDN
+525 DEFSVWKDKSDN
-536 DKYIKNLVKDGED
+536 QQYVKDLIKNGED
-549 LEVVGVVQP
+549 LKVVGVVQP
-558 KDGEDITM
+558 KEGQDFTM
-566 LTAGVSYPASLVNH
+566 LTAGVGYPASLLDH
-580 VIEEASKSKIVK
+580 VIDKAAQSDIVK
-592 AQIQDKK
+592 DQLKDKK
-599 KNVFNGKAF
+599 TNVFNGKSF
-608 DDPDDENGLNME
+608 DDPDDEGGLNME
-620 DFFKVDEETFKNA
+620 DLFKIDEEA
-633 FKVDTSKMNM
+633 FKDAFKIDTSRMNM
-643 DSSVFSD
+643 DTSAFSD
-650 MDFSDVDLSDLVDG
+650 MDFSGVDMSDLIDA
-664 DALSDAMPSFSEKD
+664 DALSGAMPSFSTKD
-678 FQDIL
+678 IQDIL
-683 KGVSVNLTQ
+683 NGVSVNLTKDTMT
-692 NSLAELF
+692 ELF
-699 NTLLD
+699 NALLK
-704 GYKKSVGDNPETD
+704 GYQDSVGDDPATD

-722 DDLKQFLT
+722 AGLKQYLT
-730 SDDTIAYLSKKLK
+730 SDEAVQYLSQKLK
-743 EILGPELDEV
+743 DILQPQLEGVITEDM
-753 LTKDLLK
+753 LK
-760 DFMMRVME
+760 SFVGRVME
-768 DYQEFASKQ
+768 DYQEFALKQ
-777 EDPNDFET
+777 ENPDDFNT
-785 NFRAYLETDAVDRI
+785 NFRAYLETDAVSRI
-799 LSEELVSLK
+799 LSEELAGIK
-808 DKLSSVEITDD
+808 DKLSGVTITDD
-819 QLKEIMTDLANG
+819 QIKEILTDLANG
-831 YEDYAK
+831 YGEYAK
-837 KNNLAQPDKILDA
+837 ANNLAQPDKIQAA
-850 FLKYVSSDSGQK
+850 FLKYISSDAGQK
-862 VLLHYAG
+862 LLLQYVEK
-869 QIVDR
+869 IVDT

-879 NLQKKMADVMGDF
+879 NLQNKMASVMGGF
-892 SDELTDQISSAMGKV
+892 TNELTSQISSAMGKV
-907 MGQIS
+907 MEQVGTN
-912 SSLQKSMGSAM
+912 LQKSMGNAM
-923 TSMMDNMQDIFSIDP
+923 TSLMGNMQDIFSIDP

-946 MNMSEEDLQE
+946 VNMSEDDLQE
-956 LMTSLMSKGSASYE
+956 LMTSLMTTGTVSYE
-970 DNLNKM
+970 SNLNKM

-981 ADPQTISIYPV
+981 NDPQTISIYPI

-1002 ILQDY
+1002 IIEDY
-1007 NDDMTNSGQD
+1007 NDDMKNSGQE
-1017 DKVISYTDLVGVMM
+1017 DKVISYTDMVGMMM

-1095 TFIIGLLAGVIGIA
+1095 TFIIGLLAGVIGIVL
-1109 ITIIAIF
+1109 TLIAIF

-1126 GNADVNAA
+1126 GNTDVNAA
-1134 LPIGAAFVLIALSV
+1134 LPIGAAFILIALSV

-1168 TALRTD
+1168 TALRTE

>member
-1 MLQVKNIS
+1 MLQIQHICKE
-9 KTYKTGN
+9 YRTGN
-16 LVQRALDDVSL
+16 LIQKALDDVSL

-126 LEEVGLGDQLH
+126 LEEVGLGEQIH

-230 GEVPVPVHK
+230 GEAPEPVHK
-239 NMGKSAMSFLT
+239 NMGKSSMSFLT

-280 AMILSLSHGVNQY
+280 AMILSLSHGVNKY

-318 LSADMMTNQKSSSDT
+318 MSEDMMSSKKATST
-333 DGKVEEMQILNQMVS
+333 DNKVREMQILTQMVS

-358 KAYLE
+358 KTYLE
-363 SGKSDI
+363 SGQSDI

-384 QIYLQEENGKVRQ
+384 QIYLQEDNGDVRK
-397 VCPDQTVSSLSG
+397 VCPDQTLSSLTG

-429 PENDALYKDQYDVK
+429 PENEALYKDQYDVK
-443 AGHWPENDHQCVVV
+443 AGHWPENDHECVVI
-457 LTKDGRL
+457 LTQNGQL

-479 LDKILDAVADD
+479 LDKILEAVKEDQS
-490 KTVETSDKLETF
+490 VEINEEPGSY
-502 DYDDFLGIKLKLVNV
+502 DYNDFLGITLKLVNA
-517 SDYYVYDN
+517 SDYYVYD
-525 DFSVWKDKSDN
+525 DEFSVWKDKSDN
-536 DKYIKNLVKDGED
+536 QQYVKDLIKNGED
-549 LEVVGVVQP
+549 LKVVGVVQP
-558 KDGEDITM
+558 KEGQDFTM
-566 LTAGVSYPASLVNH
+566 LTAGVGYPASLLDH
-580 VIEEASKSKIVK
+580 VIDKAAQSDIVK
-592 AQIQDKK
+592 DQLKDKK
-599 KNVFNGKAF
+599 TNVFNGKSF
-608 DDPDDENGLNME
+608 DDPDDEGGLNME
-620 DFFKVDEETFKNA
+620 DLFKIDEEA
-633 FKVDTSKMNM
+633 FKDAFKIDTSRMNM
-643 DSSVFSD
+643 DTSAFSD
-650 MDFSDVDLSDLVDG
+650 MDFSGVDMSDLIDA
-664 DALSDAMPSFSEKD
+664 DALSGAMPSFSTKD
-678 FQDIL
+678 IQDIL
-683 KGVSVNLTQ
+683 NGVSVNLTKDTMT
-692 NSLAELF
+692 ELF
-699 NTLLD
+699 NALLK
-704 GYKKSVGDNPETD
+704 GYQDSVGDDPATD

-722 DDLKQFLT
+722 DGLKQYLT
-730 SDDTIAYLSKKLK
+730 SDEAVQYLSQKLK
-743 EILGPELDEV
+743 EILQPQLEGVITEDM
-753 LTKDLLK
+753 LK
-760 DFMMRVME
+760 SFVGRVME
-768 DYQEFASKQ
+768 DYQDFALKQ
-777 EDPNDFET
+777 ENPDDFNA
-785 NFRAYLETDAVDRI
+785 NFRAYLETDAVSRI
-799 LSEELVSLK
+799 LSEELAGIK
-808 DKLSSVEITDD
+808 DKLSSVTITDD
-819 QLKEIMTDLANG
+819 QIKEILTDLANG
-831 YEDYAK
+831 YGEYAK
-837 KNNLAQPDKILDA
+837 ANNLAQPDKIQAA
-850 FLKYVSSDSGQK
+850 FLKYISSDAGQK
-862 VLLHYAG
+862 LLLQYVEK
-869 QIVDR
+869 IVDT

-879 NLQKKMADVMGDF
+879 NLQNKMASVMGGF
-892 SDELTDQISSAMGKV
+892 TNELTSQISSAMGKV
-907 MGQIS
+907 MEQVGTN
-912 SSLQKSMGSAM
+912 LQKSMGNAM
-923 TSMMDNMQDIFSIDP
+923 TSLVGNMQDIFSIDP

-946 MNMSEEDLQE
+946 VNMSEDDLQE
-956 LMTSLMSKGSASYE
+956 LMTSLMTTGTVSYE
-970 DNLNKM
+970 SNLNKM

-981 ADPQTISIYPV
+981 DDPQTISIYPI

-1002 ILQDY
+1002 IIEDY
-1007 NDDMTNSGQD
+1007 NDDMKNSGQD
-1017 DKVISYTDLVGVMM
+1017 DKVISYTDMVGMMM

-1095 TFIIGLLAGVIGIA
+1095 TFIIGLLAGVIGIVL
-1109 ITIIAIF
+1109 TLIAIF

-1126 GNADVNAA
+1126 GNTDVNAA
-1134 LPIGAAFVLIALSV
+1134 LPIGAAFILIALSV

-1168 TALRTD
+1168 TALRTE

>member
-1 MLQVKNIS
+1 MLQIKNIS

-126 LEEVGLGDQLH
+126 LEEVGLGEQIH

-230 GEVPVPVHK
+230 GEAPEPVHK
-239 NMGKSAMSFLT
+239 NMGKSSMSFLT

-280 AMILSLSHGVNQY
+280 AMILSLSHGVNKY

-318 LSADMMTNQKSSSDT
+318 MSEDMMSSKKATST
-333 DGKVEEMQILNQMVS
+333 DNKVREMQILTQMVS

-358 KAYLE
+358 KTYLE
-363 SGKSDI
+363 SGQSDI

-384 QIYLQEENGKVRQ
+384 QIYLQEDNGDVRK
-397 VCPDQTVSSLSG
+397 VCPDQTLSSLTG

-429 PENDALYKDQYDVK
+429 PENEALYKDQYDVK
-443 AGHWPENDHQCVVV
+443 AGHWPENDHECVVI
-457 LTKDGRL
+457 LTQNGQL

-479 LDKILDAVADD
+479 LDKILEAVKEDQS
-490 KTVETSDKLETF
+490 VEINEEPGTYE
-502 DYDDFLGIKLKLVNV
+502 YNDFLGITLKLVNA
-517 SDYYVYDN
+517 SDYYVYD
-525 DFSVWKDKSDN
+525 DEFSVWKDKSDN
-536 DKYIKNLVKDGED
+536 QQYVKDLIKNGED
-549 LEVVGVVQP
+549 LKVVGVVQP
-558 KDGEDITM
+558 KEGQDFTM
-566 LTAGVSYPASLVNH
+566 LTAGVGYPASLLDH
-580 VIEEASKSKIVK
+580 VIDKAAQSDIVK
-592 AQIQDKK
+592 DQLKDKK
-599 KNVFNGKAF
+599 TNVFNGKSF
-608 DDPDDENGLNME
+608 DDPDDEDGLNME
-620 DFFKVDEETFKNA
+620 DLFKIDEEA
-633 FKVDTSKMNM
+633 FKDAFKIDTSRMNM
-643 DSSVFSD
+643 DTSAFSD
-650 MDFSDVDLSDLVDG
+650 MDFSGVDMSDLIDA
-664 DALSDAMPSFSEKD
+664 DALSGAMPSFSTKD
-678 FQDIL
+678 IQDIL
-683 KGVSVNLTQ
+683 NGVSVNLTKDTMT
-692 NSLAELF
+692 ELF
-699 NTLLD
+699 NALLK
-704 GYKKSVGDNPETD
+704 GYQDSVGDDPATD

-722 DDLKQFLT
+722 DGLKQYLT
-730 SDDTIAYLSKKLK
+730 SDEAVQYLSQKLK
-743 EILGPELDEV
+743 EILQPQLEGVITEDM
-753 LTKDLLK
+753 LK
-760 DFMMRVME
+760 AFVGRVME
-768 DYQEFASKQ
+768 DYQEFALKQ
-777 EDPNDFET
+777 ENPDDFNT
-785 NFRAYLETDAVDRI
+785 NFRAYLETDAVSRI
-799 LSEELVSLK
+799 LSEELAGIK
-808 DKLSSVEITDD
+808 DKLSSVTITDD
-819 QLKEIMTDLANG
+819 QIKEILIDLANG
-831 YEDYAK
+831 YGEYAK
-837 KNNLAQPDKILDA
+837 ANNLAQPDKIQAA
-850 FLKYVSSDSGQK
+850 FLKYISSDAGQK
-862 VLLHYAG
+862 LLLQYVEK
-869 QIVDR
+869 IVDT

-879 NLQKKMADVMGDF
+879 NLQNKMASVMGGF
-892 SDELTDQISSAMGKV
+892 TNELTSQISSAMGKV
-907 MGQIS
+907 MEQVGTN
-912 SSLQKSMGSAM
+912 LQKSMGNAM
-923 TSMMDNMQDIFSIDP
+923 TSLMGNMQDIFSIDP

-946 MNMSEEDLQE
+946 VNMSEDDLQE
-956 LMTSLMSKGSASYE
+956 LMTSLMTTGTVSYE
-970 DNLNKM
+970 SNLNKM

-981 ADPQTISIYPV
+981 DDPQTISIYPI

-1002 ILQDY
+1002 IIEDY
-1007 NDDMTNSGQD
+1007 NDDMKNSGQD
-1017 DKVISYTDLVGVMM
+1017 DKVISYTDMVGMMM

-1095 TFIIGLLAGVIGIA
+1095 TFIIGLLAGVIGIVL
-1109 ITIIAIF
+1109 TLIAIF

-1126 GNADVNAA
+1126 GNTDVNAA
-1134 LPIGAAFVLIALSV
+1134 LPMGAAFILIALSV

-1168 TALRTD
+1168 TALRTE

>member
-1 MLQVKNIS
+1 MLQIKNIS

-126 LEEVGLGDQLH
+126 LEEVGLGEQIH

-230 GEVPVPVHK
+230 GEAPEPVHK
-239 NMGKSAMSFLT
+239 NMGKSSMSFLT

-280 AMILSLSHGVNQY
+280 AMILSLSHGVNKY

-318 LSADMMTNQKSSSDT
+318 MSEDMMSSKKATST
-333 DGKVEEMQILNQMVS
+333 DNKVREMQILTQMVS

-358 KAYLE
+358 KTYLE
-363 SGKSDI
+363 SGQSDI

-384 QIYLQEENGKVRQ
+384 QIYLQEDNGDVRK
-397 VCPDQTVSSLSG
+397 VCPDQTLSSLTG

-429 PENDALYKDQYDVK
+429 PENEALYKDQYDVK
-443 AGHWPENDHQCVVV
+443 AGHWPENDHECVVI
-457 LTKDGRL
+457 LTQNGQL

-479 LDKILDAVADD
+479 LDKILEAVKEDQS
-490 KTVETSDKLETF
+490 VEINEEPGSY
-502 DYDDFLGIKLKLVNV
+502 DYNDFLGITLKLVNA
-517 SDYYVYDN
+517 SDYYVYD
-525 DFSVWKDKSDN
+525 DEFSVWKDKSDN
-536 DKYIKNLVKDGED
+536 QQYVKDLIKNGED
-549 LEVVGVVQP
+549 LKVVGVVQP
-558 KDGEDITM
+558 KEGQDFTM
-566 LTAGVSYPASLVNH
+566 LTAGVGYPASLLDH
-580 VIEEASKSKIVK
+580 VIDKAAQSDIVK
-592 AQIQDKK
+592 DQLKDKK
-599 KNVFNGKAF
+599 TNVFNGKSF
-608 DDPDDENGLNME
+608 DDPDDEGGLNME
-620 DFFKVDEETFKNA
+620 DLFKIDEEA
-633 FKVDTSKMNM
+633 FKDAFKIDTSRMNM
-643 DSSVFSD
+643 DTSAFSD
-650 MDFSDVDLSDLVDG
+650 MDFSGVDMSDLIDA
-664 DALSDAMPSFSEKD
+664 DALSGAMPSFSTKD
-678 FQDIL
+678 IQDIL
-683 KGVSVNLTQ
+683 NGVSVNLTKDTMT
-692 NSLAELF
+692 ELF
-699 NTLLD
+699 NALLK
-704 GYKKSVGDNPETD
+704 GYQDSVGDDPATD

-722 DDLKQFLT
+722 DGLKQYLT
-730 SDDTIAYLSKKLK
+730 SDEAVQYLSQKLK
-743 EILGPELDEV
+743 EILQPQLEGVITEDM
-753 LTKDLLK
+753 LK
-760 DFMMRVME
+760 SFVGRVME
-768 DYQEFASKQ
+768 DYQDFALKQ
-777 EDPNDFET
+777 ENPDDFNA
-785 NFRAYLETDAVDRI
+785 NFRAYLETDAVSRI
-799 LSEELVSLK
+799 LSEELAGIK
-808 DKLSSVEITDD
+808 DKLSSVTITDD
-819 QLKEIMTDLANG
+819 QIKEILTDLANG
-831 YEDYAK
+831 YGEYAK
-837 KNNLAQPDKILDA
+837 ANNLAQPDKIQAA
-850 FLKYVSSDSGQK
+850 FLKYISSDAGQK
-862 VLLHYAG
+862 LLLQYVEK
-869 QIVDR
+869 IVDT

-879 NLQKKMADVMGDF
+879 NLQNKMASVMGGF
-892 SDELTDQISSAMGKV
+892 TNELTSQISSAMGKV
-907 MGQIS
+907 MEQVGTN
-912 SSLQKSMGSAM
+912 LQKSMGNAM
-923 TSMMDNMQDIFSIDP
+923 TSLMGNMQDIFSIDP

-946 MNMSEEDLQE
+946 VNMSEDDLQE
-956 LMTSLMSKGSASYE
+956 LMTSLMTTGTVSYE
-970 DNLNKM
+970 SNLNKM

-981 ADPQTISIYPV
+981 DDPQTISIYPI

-1002 ILQDY
+1002 IIEDY
-1007 NDDMTNSGQD
+1007 NDDMKNSGQD
-1017 DKVISYTDLVGVMM
+1017 DKVISYTDMVGMMM

-1095 TFIIGLLAGVIGIA
+1095 TFIIGLLAGVIGIVL
-1109 ITIIAIF
+1109 TLIAIF

-1126 GNADVNAA
+1126 GNTDVNAA
-1134 LPIGAAFVLIALSV
+1134 LPIGAAFILIALSV

-1168 TALRTD
+1168 TALRTE

>member
-1 MLQVKNIS
+1 MLQIKNIS

-100 VLANVELALTISG
+100 VLATVELALTISG

-126 LEEVGLGDQLH
+126 LEEVGLGEQIH

-230 GEVPVPVHK
+230 GEAPEPVHK
-239 NMGKSAMSFLT
+239 NMGKSSMSFLT

-280 AMILSLSHGVNQY
+280 AMILSLSHGVNKY

-318 LSADMMTNQKSSSDT
+318 MSEDMMSSKKATST
-333 DGKVEEMQILNQMVS
+333 DNKVREMQILTQMVS

-358 KAYLE
+358 KTYLE
-363 SGKSDI
+363 SGQSDI

-384 QIYLQEENGKVRQ
+384 QIYLQEDNGDVRK
-397 VCPDQTVSSLSG
+397 VCPDQTLSSLTG

-429 PENDALYKDQYDVK
+429 PENEALYKDQYDVK
-443 AGHWPENDHQCVVV
+443 AGHWPENDHECVVI
-457 LTKDGRL
+457 LTQNGQL

-479 LDKILDAVADD
+479 LDKILEAVKEDQS
-490 KTVETSDKLETF
+490 VEINEEPGSY
-502 DYDDFLGIKLKLVNV
+502 DYNDFLGITLKLVNA
-517 SDYYVYDN
+517 SDYYVYD
-525 DFSVWKDKSDN
+525 DEFSVWKDKSDN
-536 DKYIKNLVKDGED
+536 QQYVKDLIKNGED
-549 LEVVGVVQP
+549 LKVVGVVQP
-558 KDGEDITM
+558 KEGQDFTM
-566 LTAGVSYPASLVNH
+566 LTAGVGYPASLLDH
-580 VIEEASKSKIVK
+580 VIDKAAQSDIVK
-592 AQIQDKK
+592 DQLKDKK
-599 KNVFNGKAF
+599 TNVFNGKSF
-608 DDPDDENGLNME
+608 DDPDDEGGLNME
-620 DFFKVDEETFKNA
+620 DLFKIDEEA
-633 FKVDTSKMNM
+633 FKDAFKIDTSRMNM
-643 DSSVFSD
+643 DTSAFSD
-650 MDFSDVDLSDLVDG
+650 MDFSGVDMSDLIDA
-664 DALSDAMPSFSEKD
+664 DALSGAMPSFSTKD
-678 FQDIL
+678 IQDIL
-683 KGVSVNLTQ
+683 NGVSVNLTKDTMT
-692 NSLAELF
+692 ELF
-699 NTLLD
+699 NALLK
-704 GYKKSVGDNPETD
+704 GYQDSVGDDPATD

-722 DDLKQFLT
+722 AGLKQYLT
-730 SDDTIAYLSKKLK
+730 SDEAVQYLSQKLK
-743 EILGPELDEV
+743 DILQPQLEGVITEDM
-753 LTKDLLK
+753 LK
-760 DFMMRVME
+760 DFVGRVME
-768 DYQEFASKQ
+768 DYQEFALKQ
-777 EDPNDFET
+777 ENPDDFNT
-785 NFRAYLETDAVDRI
+785 NFRAYLETDAVSRI
-799 LSEELVSLK
+799 LSEELAGIK
-808 DKLSSVEITDD
+808 DKLSGVTITDD
-819 QLKEIMTDLANG
+819 QIKEILTDLANG
-831 YEDYAK
+831 YGEYAK
-837 KNNLAQPDKILDA
+837 ANNLAQPDKIQAA
-850 FLKYVSSDSGQK
+850 FLKYISSDAGQK
-862 VLLHYAG
+862 LLLQYVEK
-869 QIVDR
+869 IVDT

-879 NLQKKMADVMGDF
+879 NLQNKMASVMGGF
-892 SDELTDQISSAMGKV
+892 TNELTSQISSAMGKV
-907 MGQIS
+907 MEQVGTN
-912 SSLQKSMGSAM
+912 LQKSMGNAM
-923 TSMMDNMQDIFSIDP
+923 TSLMGNMQDIFSIDP

-946 MNMSEEDLQE
+946 VNMSEDDLQE
-956 LMTSLMSKGSASYE
+956 LMTSLMTTGTVSYE
-970 DNLNKM
+970 SNLNKM

-981 ADPQTISIYPV
+981 DDPQTISIYPI

-1002 ILQDY
+1002 IIEDY
-1007 NDDMTNSGQD
+1007 NDDMKNSGQD
-1017 DKVISYTDLVGVMM
+1017 DKVISYTDMVGMMM

-1095 TFIIGLLAGVIGIA
+1095 TFIIGLLAGVIGIVL
-1109 ITIIAIF
+1109 TLIAIF

-1126 GNADVNAA
+1126 GNTDVNAA
-1134 LPIGAAFVLIALSV
+1134 LPIGAAFILIALSV

-1168 TALRTD
+1168 TALRTE

>member
-1 MLQVKNIS
+1 MLQIKNIS

-126 LEEVGLGDQLH
+126 LEEVGLGEQIH

-230 GEVPVPVHK
+230 GEAPEPVHK
-239 NMGKSAMSFLT
+239 NMGKSSMSFLT

-280 AMILSLSHGVNQY
+280 AMILSLSHGVNKY

-318 LSADMMTNQKSSSDT
+318 MSEDMMSSKKATST
-333 DGKVEEMQILNQMVS
+333 DNKVREMQILTQMVS

-358 KAYLE
+358 KTYLE
-363 SGKSDI
+363 SGQSDI

-384 QIYLQEENGKVRQ
+384 QIYLQEDNGDVRK
-397 VCPDQTVSSLSG
+397 VCPDQTLSSLTG

-429 PENDALYKDQYDVK
+429 PENEALYKDQYDVK
-443 AGHWPENDHQCVVV
+443 AGHWPENDHECVVI
-457 LTKDGRL
+457 LTQNGQL

-479 LDKILDAVADD
+479 LDKILEAVKDD
-490 KTVETSDKLETF
+490 QSVEINEEPGSY
-502 DYDDFLGIKLKLVNV
+502 DYNDFLGITLKLVNA
-517 SDYYVYDN
+517 SDYYVYD
-525 DFSVWKDKSDN
+525 DEFSVWKDKSDN
-536 DKYIKNLVKDGED
+536 QQYVKDLIKNGED
-549 LEVVGVVQP
+549 LKVVGVVQP
-558 KDGEDITM
+558 KEGQDFTM
-566 LTAGVSYPASLVNH
+566 LTAGVGYPASLLDH
-580 VIEEASKSKIVK
+580 VIDKAAQSDIVK
-592 AQIQDKK
+592 DQLKDKK
-599 KNVFNGKAF
+599 TNVFNGKSF
-608 DDPDDENGLNME
+608 DDPDDEGGLNME
-620 DFFKVDEETFKNA
+620 DLFKIDEEA
-633 FKVDTSKMNM
+633 FKDAFKIDTSRMNM
-643 DSSVFSD
+643 DTSAFSD
-650 MDFSDVDLSDLVDG
+650 MDFSGVDMSDLIDA
-664 DALSDAMPSFSEKD
+664 DALSGAMPSFSTKD
-678 FQDIL
+678 IQDIL
-683 KGVSVNLTQ
+683 NGVSVNLTKDTMT
-692 NSLAELF
+692 ELF
-699 NTLLD
+699 NALLK
-704 GYKKSVGDNPETD
+704 GYQDSVGDDPATD

-722 DDLKQFLT
+722 AGLKQYLT
-730 SDDTIAYLSKKLK
+730 SDEAVQYLSQKLK
-743 EILGPELDEV
+743 DILQPQLEGVITEDM
-753 LTKDLLK
+753 LK
-760 DFMMRVME
+760 DFVGRVME
-768 DYQEFASKQ
+768 DYQEFALKQ
-777 EDPNDFET
+777 ENPDDFNT
-785 NFRAYLETDAVDRI
+785 NFRAYLETDAVSRI
-799 LSEELVSLK
+799 LSEELAGIK
-808 DKLSSVEITDD
+808 DKLSGVTITDD
-819 QLKEIMTDLANG
+819 QIKEILTDLANG
-831 YEDYAK
+831 YGEYAK
-837 KNNLAQPDKILDA
+837 ANNLAQPDKIQAA
-850 FLKYVSSDSGQK
+850 FLKYISSDAGQK
-862 VLLHYAG
+862 LLLQYAEK
-869 QIVDR
+869 IVDT

-879 NLQKKMADVMGDF
+879 NLQNKMASVMGGF
-892 SDELTDQISSAMGKV
+892 TNELTSQISSAMGKV
-907 MGQIS
+907 MEQVGTN
-912 SSLQKSMGSAM
+912 LQKSMGNAM
-923 TSMMDNMQDIFSIDP
+923 TSLMGNMQDIFSIDP

-946 MNMSEEDLQE
+946 VNMSEDDLQE
-956 LMTSLMSKGSASYE
+956 LMTSLMTTGTVSYE
-970 DNLNKM
+970 SNLNKM

-981 ADPQTISIYPV
+981 NDPQTISIYPI

-1002 ILQDY
+1002 IIEDY
-1007 NDDMTNSGQD
+1007 NDDMKNSGQE
-1017 DKVISYTDLVGVMM
+1017 DKVISYTDMVGMMM

-1095 TFIIGLLAGVIGIA
+1095 TFIIGLLAGVIGIVL
-1109 ITIIAIF
+1109 TLIAIF

-1126 GNADVNAA
+1126 GNTDVNAA
-1134 LPIGAAFVLIALSV
+1134 LPIGAAFILIALSV

-1168 TALRTD
+1168 TALRTE